1 MSNTNVNKQDNGFK
15 PKQLNLASFD
25 LDKSSMIEAS
35 AGTGKTFTISNLV
48 VRLLIE
54 GIKKGN
60 SSEPLDIE
68 NILIVTFTNAA
79 ASDLRARVL
88 QKIHECRISFDQ
100 IKNGDKTIEELEK
113 TFKEVAIHCFEKY
126 SHNTI
131 DGISIDNIKNVASV
145 FSRLLTRAE
154 RNIDRASI
162 STIHSFCNKA
172 LNQIY
177 SFEAGRAFNVN
188 LTQDISLEQKE
199 AKLTVWRSLFY
210 NDNGFDRDL
219 LLNLLGFT
227 DPENDTLKKAVKA
240 LEKVRL
246 IDPDE
251 GYYGFSVKS
260 YYEEGVKK
268 LQKTPDERLKYLLDT
283 AKDLYSDFENDFFSK
298 LESLKEYKDQI
309 ISFADGNTVP
319 GSLYEL
325 SPGGSFHSNP
335 FNKGLPCKNFLN
347 LLVSTLNNDSADTIN
362 YITSFNSIDKIVVLS
377 EIGSDEHFFK
387 VKKSGEFK
395 DSQKVRDFEE
405 IVKDLISASFE
416 VITEIELIKLELTTL
431 VAIKVILK
439 TDELCERDNVISN
452 DEVLRQLA
460 VALNNNKDKSRGDV
474 LSSLL
479 RKRYPVAM
487 IDEFQDTD
495 PVQFAIFSK
504 LYLNQDA
511 IDESSHCYLI
521 GDPKQSIYAFRGTD
535 INSYNKAKEL
545 ILENKGNVYTLNT
558 NFRSCQKII
567 EGVNEIFE
575 EYEDPKNQESAGD
588 SSANKEN
595 IESQNSAD
603 SLPEKKDHTA
613 YQYVE
618 HPFDYYKNSEEKH
631 LDSKIQFERVNCSDK
646 PNSVRFY
653 FKDDSSKEIPICN
666 YIREVSFADSQEKT
680 KANDYYG
687 EIAKFVALDVK
698 RCLLEGK
705 IFEKGEERDVKPSDI
720 TILVN
725 DAKENRFIQ
734 DALKKLSIQSVYFS
748 DRESVLNSEKNDK
761 ITASEEA
768 TNIIYL
774 MEAMCDNTNSPKVN
788 RLLGSSLLRLSSEK
802 FLDSIKS
809 DKLDTE
815 ITLLRACRESWE
827 KYGFITAFSQ
837 YIYQHDLLCTIL
849 ETDGGERSL
858 SNYFQIAEIV
868 QSVNSKVVGSNAQ
881 LLWFKEL
888 VLNNKGELSEDIT
901 KKHLESE
908 QSLVKVM
915 TIHKSKGLE
924 FPIVFTPYESG
935 FMALKSKDSAVYYD
949 PDSKK
954 VSYAL
959 DRDNKIKGKSV
970 KDLVEVAALQEQERL
985 LYVALTRAKLANF
998 ISLPSCISLNGKTYQ
1013 SPLKKLISI
1022 VSKDDSADSKGKP
1035 SKRATKKSKD
1045 KEVGIDTTKDV
1056 VVNDPPKTQLK
1067 AVENPDLFKK
1077 LETVELDECVELQ
1090 NSISQEGEVSSLDKG
1105 SVDNSFTVTSYSA
1118 ITSGAH
1124 NDMFAS
1130 SVDEKETSVEDG
1142 DSDDSKDKDLINF
1155 NFAKGS
1161 TAGSF
1166 LHKIMEIVLA
1176 KDDVDK
1182 TDKDSLYNFVNSQ
1195 LKYDFYHLV
1204 SKSGDDE
1211 DAKNEKIVALS
1222 SWLYDILNANLLPK
1236 AKDGDQVKL
1245 SNLKALD
1252 CARELDYFLPCKDFK
1267 VRVLNGICHDFY
1279 ESEVKAFEM
1288 LSVPELPDLKKS
1300 NFKGYMNGSLDL
1312 VAKFDT
1318 ETGPK
1323 FYMIDYKSNYLGNS
1337 FSQYTQ
1343 QKILKSI
1350 FESRYDVQIL
1360 FYSLALYRFLKTTLP
1375 NFSYEKDF
1383 GGVMYLYLR
1392 GMNSFDTK
1400 SPGQFYVKPSEALI
1414 DRLDRLFK
1422 GINDRTANNSDAGE
1436 E

>member
-1 MSNTNVNKQDNGFK
+1 MSKNNENKDNDFK
-15 PKQLNLASFD
+15 PEQLNLAGFD

-54 GIKKGN
+54 GLKNGN
-60 SSEPLDIE
+60 HTEPLDIE

-88 QKIHECRISFDQ
+88 QKIHESRISFDQ
-100 IKNGDKTIEELEK
+100 IKNGIKTIEDFESP
-113 TFKEVAIHCFEKY
+113 FKDIAIKCFEKY
-126 SHNTI
+126 LENTI
-131 DGISIDNIKNVASV
+131 DAIDVDKLKDTASV

-199 AKLTVWRSLFY
+199 AKLAVWRSLFY

-227 DPENDTLKKAVKA
+227 DPEGDTLKNAVKA
-240 LEKVRL
+240 IEKVRL
-246 IDPDE
+246 IDPNE
-251 GYYGFSVKS
+251 CYYGFSVKS

-268 LQKTPDERLKYLLDT
+268 LQKTLDERLKYLLDT

-325 SPGGSFHSNP
+325 SPGGSFYSNP

-362 YITSFNSIDKIVVLS
+362 YITSFNSIDKIVALS

-387 VKKSGEFK
+387 VKKGGEFK

-431 VAIKVILK
+431 VAINVILK

-504 LYLNQDA
+504 LYLNQEA

-545 ILENKGNVYTLNT
+545 ILGNKGNVYTLNT
-558 NFRSCQKII
+558 NYRSCQNII
-567 EGVNEIFE
+567 KGVNEIFY
-575 EYEDPKNQESAGD
+575 EYEEPKTQESSEG
-588 SSANKEN
+588 SFSN
-595 IESQNSAD
+595 IESQNSEE
-603 SLPEKKDHTA
+603 SLSEKKVQID
-613 YQYVE
+613 YPYVKN
-618 HPFDYYKNSEEKH
+618 PFDYYNNSGKEGY
-631 LDSKIQFERVNCSDK
+631 LDSKIHFEPVNFSDK
-646 PNSVRFY
+646 ANSVRFY

-666 YIREVSFADSQEKT
+666 YIREVSFADSQET
-680 KANDYYG
+680 PKANDYYG

-705 IFEKGEERDVKPSDI
+705 IFENGEERDVKPRDI

-725 DAKENRFIQ
+725 DAKENSFIQ
-734 DALKKLSIQSVYFS
+734 DALKKQSIQSVYFS
-748 DRESVLNSEKNDK
+748 DKESVINSEDKNYN
-761 ITASEEA
+761 ITVTEEA
-768 TNIIYL
+768 ANVIYL
-774 MEAMCDNTNSPKVN
+774 MEAMCDSTNSPKVN

-809 DKLDTE
+809 DKLDSE
-815 ITLLRACRESWE
+815 ITLLRACRDSWE

-888 VLNNKGELSEDIT
+888 VLNNKGELSEDVT

-935 FMALKSKDSAVYYD
+935 FMALKSKDSAIYYD
-949 PDSKK
+949 PDSKQ

-959 DRDNKIKGKSV
+959 DRENKINGKTV

-998 ISLPSCISLNGKTYQ
+998 ITLPSCVSLERKPYQ
-1013 SPLKKLISI
+1013 SPLKKLISL

-1035 SKRATKKSKD
+1035 SKRTAKKSKD
-1045 KEVGIDTTKDV
+1045 KEVEIDTTKDV
-1056 VVNDPPKTQLK
+1056 VVADPQPTLK
-1067 AVENPDLFKK
+1067 AVENPELFKK
-1077 LETVELDECVELQ
+1077 LETVELDESIKVQ
-1090 NSISQEGEVSSLDKG
+1090 NSISQDCSVSSLDKG
-1105 SVDNSFTVTSYSA
+1105 AVDNSFTVTSYSA

-1130 SVDEKETSVEDG
+1130 SADEKETSVEDG

-1166 LHKIMEIVLA
+1166 LHKLMEIVLA

-1182 TDKDSLYNFVNSQ
+1182 ADKDSLYNFVNSQ

-1204 SKSGDDE
+1204 SKPGDDE
-1211 DAKNEKIVALS
+1211 DTKNEKIVALS
-1222 SWLYDILNANLLPK
+1222 QWLHDILNANLLPK
-1236 AKDGDQVKL
+1236 AKDGNQVKL

-1279 ESEVKAFEM
+1279 ESEVKAFE
-1288 LSVPELPDLKKS
+1288 LTSIPELPDLKKS
-1300 NFKGYMNGSLDL
+1300 NFKGFMNGSLDL
-1312 VAKFDT
+1312 VAKFVT

-1337 FSQYTQ
+1337 YSRYTQ

-1360 FYSLALYRFLKTTLP
+1360 FYSLALYRFLKTSLP
-1375 NFSYEKDF
+1375 NFSYENDF

-1392 GMNSFDTK
+1392 GMNSFDAR
-1400 SPGQFYVKPSEALI
+1400 SSGQFYVKPSEALI
-1414 DRLDRLFK
+1414 ERLDKLFN
-1422 GINDRTANNSDAGE
+1422 GINEDTADNSDEGE

>member
-1 MSNTNVNKQDNGFK
+1 MSKNNENKDNDFK
-15 PKQLNLASFD
+15 PEQLNLAGFD

-54 GIKKGN
+54 GLKNGN
-60 SSEPLDIE
+60 HTEPLDIE

-88 QKIHECRISFDQ
+88 QKIHESRISFDQ
-100 IKNGDKTIEELEK
+100 IKNGIKTIEDFESP
-113 TFKEVAIHCFEKY
+113 FKDIAIKCFEKY
-126 SHNTI
+126 LENTI
-131 DGISIDNIKNVASV
+131 DAIDVDKLKDTASV

-162 STIHSFCNKA
+162 STIHSFCNRA

-199 AKLTVWRSLFY
+199 AKLAVWRSLFY

-227 DPENDTLKKAVKA
+227 DPEGDTLKNAVKA
-240 LEKVRL
+240 IEKVRL
-246 IDPDE
+246 IDPNE
-251 GYYGFSVKS
+251 CYYGFSVKS

-325 SPGGSFHSNP
+325 SPGGSFYSNP

-362 YITSFNSIDKIVVLS
+362 YITSFNSIDKIVALS

-387 VKKSGEFK
+387 VKKGGEFK

-405 IVKDLISASFE
+405 IVKYLISASFE

-431 VAIKVILK
+431 VAINVILK

-511 IDESSHCYLI
+511 IDESAHCYLI

-545 ILENKGNVYTLNT
+545 ILGNKGNVYTLNT
-558 NFRSCQKII
+558 NYRSCQNII
-567 EGVNEIFE
+567 KGVNEIFY
-575 EYEDPKNQESAGD
+575 EYEKPKTQESSEG
-588 SSANKEN
+588 SFSN
-595 IESQNSAD
+595 IESQNSEE
-603 SLPEKKDHTA
+603 SLSEKKVKID
-613 YQYVE
+613 YPYVKY
-618 HPFDYYKNSEEKH
+618 PFDYYNNSGKEGY
-631 LDSKIQFERVNCSDK
+631 LDSKIHFEPVNFSDK
-646 PNSVRFY
+646 ANSVRFY

-666 YIREVSFADSQEKT
+666 YIREVSFADSQEKP

-705 IFEKGEERDVKPSDI
+705 IFENGEERDVKPSDI

-725 DAKENRFIQ
+725 DAKENSFIQ
-734 DALKKLSIQSVYFS
+734 EALKKQSIQSVYFS
-748 DRESVLNSEKNDK
+748 DKESVLNSEDKNYN
-761 ITASEEA
+761 IIVTEEA
-768 TNIIYL
+768 ANVIYL
-774 MEAMCDNTNSPKVN
+774 MEAMCDSTNSPKVN
-788 RLLGSSLLRLSSEK
+788 RLLGASLLRLSSEK

-809 DKLDTE
+809 DKLDSE
-815 ITLLRACRESWE
+815 ITLLRVCRDSWE

-868 QSVNSKVVGSNAQ
+868 QSVNSKVTGSNAQ

-888 VLNNKGELSEDIT
+888 VLNNKGELSEDVT

-949 PDSKK
+949 PDSKQ
-954 VSYAL
+954 VCYAL
-959 DRDNKIKGKSV
+959 DRENKINGKTV

-998 ISLPSCISLNGKTYQ
+998 ITLPSCVSLERKTYQ
-1013 SPLKKLISI
+1013 SPLKKLISL

-1035 SKRATKKSKD
+1035 SKRTTKKSKD
-1045 KEVGIDTTKDV
+1045 KEVEIDTTKDV
-1056 VVNDPPKTQLK
+1056 VVADPQPTLK
-1067 AVENPDLFKK
+1067 AVENPELFKK
-1077 LETVELDECVELQ
+1077 LETVELDESIKVQ
-1090 NSISQEGEVSSLDKG
+1090 NSISQDCSVSSLDKG
-1105 SVDNSFTVTSYSA
+1105 AVDNSFTVTSYSA

-1130 SVDEKETSVEDG
+1130 SADEKETSVEDG

-1166 LHKIMEIVLA
+1166 LHKLMEIVLA

-1182 TDKDSLYNFVNSQ
+1182 ADKDSLYNFVNSQ

-1204 SKSGDDE
+1204 SKPGDDE
-1211 DAKNEKIVALS
+1211 DTKNEKIVALS
-1222 SWLYDILNANLLPK
+1222 QWLYDILNANLLPK
-1236 AKDGDQVKL
+1236 AKDGNQVKL

-1279 ESEVKAFEM
+1279 ESEVKAFEFT
-1288 LSVPELPDLKKS
+1288 SIPELPDLKKS
-1300 NFKGYMNGSLDL
+1300 NFKGFMNGSLDL
-1312 VAKFDT
+1312 VAKFVT

-1337 FSQYTQ
+1337 YSRYTQ

-1360 FYSLALYRFLKTTLP
+1360 FYSLALYRFLKTSLP
-1375 NFSYEKDF
+1375 NFSYENDF

-1392 GMNSFDTK
+1392 GMNSFDAR
-1400 SPGQFYVKPSEALI
+1400 SSGQFYVKPSEALI
-1414 DRLDRLFK
+1414 ERLDKLFN
-1422 GINDRTANNSDAGE
+1422 GINEDTADNSDEGE

>member
-1 MSNTNVNKQDNGFK
+1 MSKNNENKDNDFK
-15 PKQLNLASFD
+15 PEQLNLAGFD

-54 GIKKGN
+54 GLKNGN
-60 SSEPLDIE
+60 HTEPLDIE

-88 QKIHECRISFDQ
+88 QKIHESRISFDQ
-100 IKNGDKTIEELEK
+100 IKNGIKTIEDFESP
-113 TFKEVAIHCFEKY
+113 FKDIAIKCFEKY
-126 SHNTI
+126 LENTI
-131 DGISIDNIKNVASV
+131 DAIDVDKLKDTASV

-199 AKLTVWRSLFY
+199 AKLAVWRALFY

-227 DPENDTLKKAVKA
+227 DPEGDTLKNAVKA
-240 LEKVRL
+240 IEKVRL
-246 IDPDE
+246 IDPNE
-251 GYYGFSVKS
+251 CYYGFSVKS

-325 SPGGSFHSNP
+325 SPGGSFYSNP

-362 YITSFNSIDKIVVLS
+362 YITSFNSIDKIVALS

-387 VKKSGEFK
+387 VKKGGEFK

-431 VAIKVILK
+431 VAINVILK

-504 LYLNQDA
+504 LYLNQEA

-545 ILENKGNVYTLNT
+545 ILGNKGNVYTLNT
-558 NFRSCQKII
+558 NYRSCQNII
-567 EGVNEIFE
+567 KGVNEIFY
-575 EYEDPKNQESAGD
+575 EYEEPKTQESSEG
-588 SSANKEN
+588 SFSN
-595 IESQNSAD
+595 IESQNSEE
-603 SLPEKKDHTA
+603 SLSEKKVQID
-613 YQYVE
+613 YPYVKN
-618 HPFDYYKNSEEKH
+618 PFDYYNNSGKEGY
-631 LDSKIQFERVNCSDK
+631 LDSKIHFEPVNFSDK
-646 PNSVRFY
+646 ANSVRFY
-653 FKDDSSKEIPICN
+653 FKDDSSKKIPICN
-666 YIREVSFADSQEKT
+666 YIREVSFADSQEKP

-705 IFEKGEERDVKPSDI
+705 IFENGEERDVKPSDI

-725 DAKENRFIQ
+725 DAKENSFIQ
-734 DALKKLSIQSVYFS
+734 DALKKQSIQSVYFS
-748 DRESVLNSEKNDK
+748 DKESVINSEDKNYN
-761 ITASEEA
+761 ITVTEEA
-768 TNIIYL
+768 ANVIYL
-774 MEAMCDNTNSPKVN
+774 MEAMCDSTNSPKVN

-809 DKLDTE
+809 DKLDSE
-815 ITLLRACRESWE
+815 ITLLRVCRDSWE

-868 QSVNSKVVGSNAQ
+868 QSVNSKVTGSNAQ

-888 VLNNKGELSEDIT
+888 VLNNKGELSEDVT

-949 PDSKK
+949 PDSKQ
-954 VSYAL
+954 VCYAL
-959 DRDNKIKGKSV
+959 DRENKINGKTV

-998 ISLPSCISLNGKTYQ
+998 ITLPSCVSLEMKPYQ
-1013 SPLKKLISI
+1013 SPLKKLISL

-1035 SKRATKKSKD
+1035 SKRTTKKSKD
-1045 KEVGIDTTKDV
+1045 KEVEIDTTKDV
-1056 VVNDPPKTQLK
+1056 VVADPQPTLK
-1067 AVENPDLFKK
+1067 AVENPELFKK
-1077 LETVELDECVELQ
+1077 LETVELDESIKVQ
-1090 NSISQEGEVSSLDKG
+1090 NSISQDCSVSSLDKG
-1105 SVDNSFTVTSYSA
+1105 AVDNSFTVTSYSA

-1130 SVDEKETSVEDG
+1130 SADEKETSVEDG

-1166 LHKIMEIVLA
+1166 LHKLMEIVLA
-1176 KDDVDK
+1176 KDDVVK
-1182 TDKDSLYNFVNSQ
+1182 ADKDSLYNFVNSQ

-1204 SKSGDDE
+1204 SKPGDDE
-1211 DAKNEKIVALS
+1211 DTKNEKIVALS
-1222 SWLYDILNANLLPK
+1222 QWLYDILNANLLPK
-1236 AKDGDQVKL
+1236 AKDGNQVKL

-1279 ESEVKAFEM
+1279 ESEVKAFE
-1288 LSVPELPDLKKS
+1288 LTSIPELPDLKKS
-1300 NFKGYMNGSLDL
+1300 NFKGFMNGSLDL
-1312 VAKFDT
+1312 VAKFVT

-1337 FSQYTQ
+1337 YSRYTQ

-1360 FYSLALYRFLKTTLP
+1360 FYSLALYRFLKTSLP
-1375 NFSYEKDF
+1375 NFSYENDF

-1392 GMNSFDTK
+1392 GMNSFDAR
-1400 SPGQFYVKPSEALI
+1400 SSGQFYVKPSEALI
-1414 DRLDRLFK
+1414 ERLDKLFN
-1422 GINDRTANNSDAGE
+1422 GINEDTADNSDEGE

>member
-1 MSNTNVNKQDNGFK
+1 MSKNNENKDNDFK
-15 PKQLNLASFD
+15 PEQLNLAGFD

-54 GIKKGN
+54 GLKNGN
-60 SSEPLDIE
+60 HTEPLDIE

-88 QKIHECRISFDQ
+88 QKIHESRISFDQ
-100 IKNGDKTIEELEK
+100 IKNGIKTIEDFESP
-113 TFKEVAIHCFEKY
+113 FKDIAIKCFEKY
-126 SHNTI
+126 LENTI
-131 DGISIDNIKNVASV
+131 DAIDVDKLKDTASV

-199 AKLTVWRSLFY
+199 AKLAVWRSLFY

-227 DPENDTLKKAVKA
+227 DPEGDTLKNAVKA
-240 LEKVRL
+240 IEKVRL
-246 IDPDE
+246 IDPNE
-251 GYYGFSVKS
+251 CYYGFSVKS

-325 SPGGSFHSNP
+325 SPGGSFYSNP

-362 YITSFNSIDKIVVLS
+362 YITSFNSIDKIVALS

-387 VKKSGEFK
+387 VKKGGEFK

-431 VAIKVILK
+431 VAINVILK

-460 VALNNNKDKSRGDV
+460 VALNKDKSRGDV

-504 LYLNQDA
+504 LYLNQEA

-545 ILENKGNVYTLNT
+545 ILGNKGNVYTLNT
-558 NFRSCQKII
+558 NYRSCQNII
-567 EGVNEIFE
+567 KGVNEIFY
-575 EYEDPKNQESAGD
+575 EYEEPKTQESSEG
-588 SSANKEN
+588 SFSN
-595 IESQNSAD
+595 IESQNSEE
-603 SLPEKKDHTA
+603 SLSEKKVQID
-613 YQYVE
+613 YPYVKN
-618 HPFDYYKNSEEKH
+618 PFDYYNNSGKEGY
-631 LDSKIQFERVNCSDK
+631 LDSKIHFEPVNFSDK
-646 PNSVRFY
+646 ANSVRFY

-666 YIREVSFADSQEKT
+666 YIREVSFADSQET
-680 KANDYYG
+680 PKANDYYG

-705 IFEKGEERDVKPSDI
+705 IFENGEERDVKPSDI

-725 DAKENRFIQ
+725 DAKENSFIQ
-734 DALKKLSIQSVYFS
+734 DALKKQSIQSVYFS
-748 DRESVLNSEKNDK
+748 DKESVINSEDKNYN
-761 ITASEEA
+761 ITVTEEA
-768 TNIIYL
+768 ANVIYL
-774 MEAMCDNTNSPKVN
+774 MEAMCDSTNSPKVN

-809 DKLDTE
+809 DKLDSE
-815 ITLLRACRESWE
+815 ITLLRACRDSWE

-888 VLNNKGELSEDIT
+888 VLNNKGELSEDVT

-949 PDSKK
+949 PDSKQ
-954 VSYAL
+954 VCYAL
-959 DRDNKIKGKSV
+959 DRENKIIGKSV

-998 ISLPSCISLNGKTYQ
+998 ITLPSCVSLERKPYQ
-1013 SPLKKLISI
+1013 SPLKKLISL

-1035 SKRATKKSKD
+1035 SKRTTKKSKD
-1045 KEVGIDTTKDV
+1045 KEVEIDTTKDV
-1056 VVNDPPKTQLK
+1056 VVADPQPTLK
-1067 AVENPDLFKK
+1067 AVENPELFKK
-1077 LETVELDECVELQ
+1077 LETVELDESIKVQ
-1090 NSISQEGEVSSLDKG
+1090 NSISQDCSVSSLDKG
-1105 SVDNSFTVTSYSA
+1105 AVDNSFTVTSYSA

-1130 SVDEKETSVEDG
+1130 SADEKETSVEDG

-1166 LHKIMEIVLA
+1166 LHKLMEIVLA

-1182 TDKDSLYNFVNSQ
+1182 ADKDSLYNFVNSQ

-1204 SKSGDDE
+1204 SKPGDDE
-1211 DAKNEKIVALS
+1211 DTKNEKIVALS
-1222 SWLYDILNANLLPK
+1222 QWLYDILNANLLPK
-1236 AKDGDQVKL
+1236 AKDGNQVKL

-1279 ESEVKAFEM
+1279 ESEVKAFE
-1288 LSVPELPDLKKS
+1288 LTSIPELPDLKKS
-1300 NFKGYMNGSLDL
+1300 NFKGFMNGSLDL
-1312 VAKFDT
+1312 VAKFVT

-1337 FSQYTQ
+1337 YSRYTQ

-1360 FYSLALYRFLKTTLP
+1360 FYSLALYRFLKTSLP
-1375 NFSYEKDF
+1375 NFSYENDF

-1392 GMNSFDTK
+1392 GMNSFDAR
-1400 SPGQFYVKPSEALI
+1400 SSGQFYVKPSEALI
-1414 DRLDRLFK
+1414 ERLDKLFN
-1422 GINDRTANNSDAGE
+1422 GINEDTADNSDEGE

>member
-100 IKNGDKTIEELEK
+100 IKNGGKTIEELEDP
-113 TFKEVAIHCFEKY
+113 FKDVAIHCFEKY

-188 LTQDISLEQKE
+188 LTQDISIEQKE
-199 AKLTVWRSLFY
+199 AKLAVWRSLFY

-227 DPENDTLKKAVKA
+227 DPEGDTLKNAVKA
-240 LEKVRL
+240 IENVRL
-246 IDPDE
+246 IDPNE
-251 GYYGFSVKS
+251 CYYGFSVKS

-325 SPGGSFHSNP
+325 SPGGSFYSNP

-362 YITSFNSIDKIVVLS
+362 YITSFNSIDKIVALS

-387 VKKSGEFK
+387 VKKGGEFK

-431 VAIKVILK
+431 VAINVILK

-504 LYLNQDA
+504 LYLNQEA

-545 ILENKGNVYTLNT
+545 ILGNKGNVYTLNT
-558 NFRSCQKII
+558 NYRSCQNII
-567 EGVNEIFE
+567 KGVNEIFY
-575 EYEDPKNQESAGD
+575 EYEEPKTQESSEG
-588 SSANKEN
+588 SFSN
-595 IESQNSAD
+595 IESQNSEE
-603 SLPEKKDHTA
+603 SLSEKKVQID
-613 YQYVE
+613 YPYVKN
-618 HPFDYYKNSEEKH
+618 PFDYYNNSGKEGY
-631 LDSKIQFERVNCSDK
+631 LDSKIHFEPVNFSDK
-646 PNSVRFY
+646 ANSVRFY

-666 YIREVSFADSQEKT
+666 YIREVSFADSQET
-680 KANDYYG
+680 PKANDYYG

-705 IFEKGEERDVKPSDI
+705 IFENGEERDVKPSDI

-725 DAKENRFIQ
+725 DAKENSFIQ
-734 DALKKLSIQSVYFS
+734 DALKKQSIQSVYFS
-748 DRESVLNSEKNDK
+748 DKESVINSEDKNYN
-761 ITASEEA
+761 ITVTEEA
-768 TNIIYL
+768 ANVIYL
-774 MEAMCDNTNSPKVN
+774 MEAMCDSTNSPKVN

-809 DKLDTE
+809 DKLDSE
-815 ITLLRACRESWE
+815 ITLLRVCRDSWE

-868 QSVNSKVVGSNAQ
+868 QSVNSKVTGSNAQ

-888 VLNNKGELSEDIT
+888 VLNNKGGLSEDVT

-949 PDSKK
+949 PDSKQ
-954 VSYAL
+954 VCYAL
-959 DRDNKIKGKSV
+959 DRENKINGKTV

-998 ISLPSCISLNGKTYQ
+998 ITLPSCVSLERKPYQ
-1013 SPLKKLISI
+1013 SPLKKLISL

-1035 SKRATKKSKD
+1035 SKRTTKKSKD
-1045 KEVGIDTTKDV
+1045 KEVEIDTTKDV
-1056 VVNDPPKTQLK
+1056 VVADPQPTLK
-1067 AVENPDLFKK
+1067 AVENPELFKK
-1077 LETVELDECVELQ
+1077 LETVELDESIKVQ
-1090 NSISQEGEVSSLDKG
+1090 NSISQDCSVSSLDKG
-1105 SVDNSFTVTSYSA
+1105 AVDNSFTVTSYSA

-1130 SVDEKETSVEDG
+1130 SADEKETSVEDG

-1166 LHKIMEIVLA
+1166 LHKLMEIVLA

-1182 TDKDSLYNFVNSQ
+1182 ADKDSLYNFVNSQ

-1204 SKSGDDE
+1204 SKPGDDE
-1211 DAKNEKIVALS
+1211 DTKNEKIVALS
-1222 SWLYDILNANLLPK
+1222 QWLYDILNANLLPK
-1236 AKDGDQVKL
+1236 AKDGNQVKL

-1279 ESEVKAFEM
+1279 ESEVKAFE
-1288 LSVPELPDLKKS
+1288 LTSIPELPDLKKS
-1300 NFKGYMNGSLDL
+1300 NFRGFMNGSLDL
-1312 VAKFDT
+1312 VAKFVT

-1337 FSQYTQ
+1337 YSRYTQ

-1360 FYSLALYRFLKTTLP
+1360 FYSLALYRFLKTNLP
-1375 NFSYEKDF
+1375 NFSYENDF

-1392 GMNSFDTK
+1392 GMNSFDAR
-1400 SPGQFYVKPSEALI
+1400 SSGQFYVKPSEALI
-1414 DRLDRLFK
+1414 ERLDKLFN
-1422 GINDRTANNSDAGE
+1422 GINEDTADNSDEGE

>member
-15 PKQLNLASFD
+15 PKQLSLASFD

-268 LQKTPDERLKYLLDT
+268 LQKTPDDRIRYLLDEYVKSVFQLT
-283 AKDLYSDFENDFFSK
+283 QY
-298 LESLKEYKDQI
+298 LEPLKEYKGQL
-309 ISFADGNTVP
+309 ISTSSAGEIAH
-319 GSLYEL
+319 GALYEL
-325 SPGGSFHSNP
+325 SSGQLAGSAPYWAKKTGLIFLEAVDSFIKEDSIDINNFISKLENIDAETLSKILNQDNSH
-335 FNKGLPCKNFLN
+335 FVKVNKGSEFANQQQLETFEY
-347 LLVSTLNNDSADTIN
+347 SAKEFARAYLDVLRTVDTIKN
-362 YITSFNSIDKIVVLS
+362 ELKIS
-377 EIGSDEHFFK
+377 
-387 VKKSGEFK
+387 
-395 DSQKVRDFEE
+395 
-405 IVKDLISASFE
+405 
-416 VITEIELIKLELTTL
+416 

-460 VALNNNKDKSRGDV
+460 VALNNKDESRGDV
-474 LSSLL
+474 LASLL

-495 PVQFAIFSK
+495 PVQFVIFSK
-504 LYLNQDA
+504 LYLDQDV
-511 IDESSHCYLI
+511 IDESAHCYLI

-575 EYEDPKNQESAGD
+575 EYEDPKNQESAED

-666 YIREVSFADSQEKT
+666 YIREVSFADSQEKP

-1077 LETVELDECVELQ
+1077 LETVELDECVELH

-1318 ETGPK
+1318 ETGPM

-1422 GINDRTANNSDAGE
+1422 GINDRTANNSDAG
-1436 E
+1436 

>member
-1 MSNTNVNKQDNGFK
+1 MSKNNENKDNDFK
-15 PKQLNLASFD
+15 PEQLNLAGFD

-54 GIKKGN
+54 GLKNGN
-60 SSEPLDIE
+60 HTEPLDIE

-88 QKIHECRISFDQ
+88 QKIHESRISFDQ
-100 IKNGDKTIEELEK
+100 IKNGIKTIEDFESP
-113 TFKEVAIHCFEKY
+113 FKDIAIKCFEKY
-126 SHNTI
+126 LENTI
-131 DGISIDNIKNVASV
+131 DAIDVDKLKDTASV

-199 AKLTVWRSLFY
+199 AKLAVWRSLFY

-227 DPENDTLKKAVKA
+227 DPEGDTLKNAVKA
-240 LEKVRL
+240 IEKVRL
-246 IDPDE
+246 IDPNE
-251 GYYGFSVKS
+251 CYYGFSVKS

-325 SPGGSFHSNP
+325 SPGGSFYSNP

-362 YITSFNSIDKIVVLS
+362 YITSFNSIDKIVALS

-431 VAIKVILK
+431 VAINVILK

-511 IDESSHCYLI
+511 IDESAHCYLI

-545 ILENKGNVYTLNT
+545 ILGNKGNVYTLNT
-558 NFRSCQKII
+558 NYRSCQNII
-567 EGVNEIFE
+567 KGVNEIFY
-575 EYEDPKNQESAGD
+575 EYEEPKTQESSEG
-588 SSANKEN
+588 SFSN
-595 IESQNSAD
+595 IESQNSEE
-603 SLPEKKDHTA
+603 SLSEKKVKID
-613 YQYVE
+613 YPYVKN
-618 HPFDYYKNSEEKH
+618 PFDYYNNSGKEGY
-631 LDSKIQFERVNCSDK
+631 LDSKIHFEPVNFSDK
-646 PNSVRFY
+646 ANSVRFY

-666 YIREVSFADSQEKT
+666 YIREVSFADSQET
-680 KANDYYG
+680 PKANDYYG

-705 IFEKGEERDVKPSDI
+705 IFENGEERDVKPSDI

-725 DAKENRFIQ
+725 DAKENSFIQ
-734 DALKKLSIQSVYFS
+734 DALKKQSIQSVYFS
-748 DRESVLNSEKNDK
+748 DKESVINSEDKNYN
-761 ITASEEA
+761 ITVTEEA
-768 TNIIYL
+768 ANVIYL
-774 MEAMCDNTNSPKVN
+774 MEAMCDSTNSPKVN

-809 DKLDTE
+809 DKLDSE
-815 ITLLRACRESWE
+815 ITLLRVCRDSWE

-868 QSVNSKVVGSNAQ
+868 QSVNSKVTGSNAQ

-888 VLNNKGELSEDIT
+888 VLNNKGELSEDVT

-949 PDSKK
+949 PDSKQ
-954 VSYAL
+954 VCYAL
-959 DRDNKIKGKSV
+959 DRENKINGKTV

-998 ISLPSCISLNGKTYQ
+998 ITLPSCVSLERKPYQ
-1013 SPLKKLISI
+1013 SPLKKLISL

-1035 SKRATKKSKD
+1035 SKRTTKKSKD
-1045 KEVGIDTTKDV
+1045 KEVEIDTTKDV
-1056 VVNDPPKTQLK
+1056 VVADPQPTLK
-1067 AVENPDLFKK
+1067 AVENPELFKK
-1077 LETVELDECVELQ
+1077 LETVELDESIKVQ
-1090 NSISQEGEVSSLDKG
+1090 NSISQDCSVSSLDKG
-1105 SVDNSFTVTSYSA
+1105 AVDNSFTVTSYSA

-1130 SVDEKETSVEDG
+1130 SADEKETSVEDG

-1166 LHKIMEIVLA
+1166 LHKLMEIVLA

-1182 TDKDSLYNFVNSQ
+1182 ADKDSLYNFVNSQ

-1204 SKSGDDE
+1204 SKPGDDE
-1211 DAKNEKIVALS
+1211 DTKNEKIVALS
-1222 SWLYDILNANLLPK
+1222 QWLYDILNANLLPK
-1236 AKDGDQVKL
+1236 AKDGNQVKL

-1279 ESEVKAFEM
+1279 ESEVKAFE
-1288 LSVPELPDLKKS
+1288 LTSIPELPDLKKS
-1300 NFKGYMNGSLDL
+1300 NFKGFMNGSLDL
-1312 VAKFDT
+1312 VAKFVT

-1337 FSQYTQ
+1337 YSRYTQ

-1360 FYSLALYRFLKTTLP
+1360 FYSLALYRFLKTSLP
-1375 NFSYEKDF
+1375 NFSYENDF

-1392 GMNSFDTK
+1392 GMNSFDAR
-1400 SPGQFYVKPSEALI
+1400 SSGQFYVKPSEALI
-1414 DRLDRLFK
+1414 ERLDKLFN
-1422 GINDRTANNSDAGE
+1422 GINEDTADNSDEGE

>member
-100 IKNGDKTIEELEK
+100 IKNGGKTIEELEDP
-113 TFKEVAIHCFEKY
+113 FKDVAIHCFEKY

-145 FSRLLTRAE
+145 FSCLLTRAE

-188 LTQDISLEQKE
+188 LTQDISIEQKE
-199 AKLTVWRSLFY
+199 AKLAVWRSLFY

-227 DPENDTLKKAVKA
+227 DPEGDTLKNAVKA
-240 LEKVRL
+240 IEKVRL
-246 IDPDE
+246 IDPNE
-251 GYYGFSVKS
+251 CYYGFSVKS

-325 SPGGSFHSNP
+325 SPGGSFYSNP

-362 YITSFNSIDKIVVLS
+362 YITSFNSIDKIVALS

-387 VKKSGEFK
+387 VKKGGEFK
-395 DSQKVRDFEE
+395 DSQKVRNFEE

-431 VAIKVILK
+431 VAINVILK

-504 LYLNQDA
+504 LYLNQEA

-545 ILENKGNVYTLNT
+545 ILGNKGNVYTLNT
-558 NFRSCQKII
+558 NYRSCQNII
-567 EGVNEIFE
+567 KGVNEIFY
-575 EYEDPKNQESAGD
+575 EYEEPKTQESSEG
-588 SSANKEN
+588 SFSN
-595 IESQNSAD
+595 IESQNSEE
-603 SLPEKKDHTA
+603 SLSEKKVQID
-613 YQYVE
+613 YPYVKN
-618 HPFDYYKNSEEKH
+618 PFDYYNNSGKEGY
-631 LDSKIQFERVNCSDK
+631 LDSKIHFEPVNFSDK
-646 PNSVRFY
+646 ANSVRFY

-666 YIREVSFADSQEKT
+666 YIREVSFADSQET
-680 KANDYYG
+680 PKANDYYG

-705 IFEKGEERDVKPSDI
+705 IFENGEERDVKPSDI

-725 DAKENRFIQ
+725 DAKENSFIQ
-734 DALKKLSIQSVYFS
+734 DALKKQSIQSVYFS
-748 DRESVLNSEKNDK
+748 DKESVINSEDKNYN
-761 ITASEEA
+761 ITVTEEA
-768 TNIIYL
+768 ANVIYL
-774 MEAMCDNTNSPKVN
+774 MEAMCDSTNSPKVN

-809 DKLDTE
+809 DKLDSE
-815 ITLLRACRESWE
+815 ITLLRSCRDSWE

-868 QSVNSKVVGSNAQ
+868 QSVNSKVTGSNAQ

-888 VLNNKGELSEDIT
+888 VLNNKGELSEDVT

-949 PDSKK
+949 PDSKQ
-954 VSYAL
+954 VCYAL
-959 DRDNKIKGKSV
+959 DRENKINGKTV

-998 ISLPSCISLNGKTYQ
+998 ITLPSCVSLERKPYQ
-1013 SPLKKLISI
+1013 SPLKKLISL

-1035 SKRATKKSKD
+1035 SKRTTKKSKD
-1045 KEVGIDTTKDV
+1045 KEVEIDTTKDV
-1056 VVNDPPKTQLK
+1056 VVADPQPTLK
-1067 AVENPDLFKK
+1067 AVENPELFKK
-1077 LETVELDECVELQ
+1077 LETVELDESIKVQ
-1090 NSISQEGEVSSLDKG
+1090 NSISQDCSVSSLDKG
-1105 SVDNSFTVTSYSA
+1105 AVDNSFSVTSYSA

-1130 SVDEKETSVEDG
+1130 SADEKETSVEDG

-1166 LHKIMEIVLA
+1166 LHKLMEIVLA

-1182 TDKDSLYNFVNSQ
+1182 ADKDSLYNFVNSQ

-1204 SKSGDDE
+1204 SKPGDDE
-1211 DAKNEKIVALS
+1211 DTKNEKIVALS
-1222 SWLYDILNANLLPK
+1222 QWLYDILNANLLPK
-1236 AKDGDQVKL
+1236 AKDGNQVKL

-1279 ESEVKAFEM
+1279 ESEVKAFE
-1288 LSVPELPDLKKS
+1288 LTSIPELPDLKKS
-1300 NFKGYMNGSLDL
+1300 NFKGFMNGSLDL
-1312 VAKFDT
+1312 VAKFVT

-1337 FSQYTQ
+1337 YSRYTQ

-1360 FYSLALYRFLKTTLP
+1360 FYSLALYRFLKTSLP
-1375 NFSYEKDF
+1375 NFSYENDF

-1392 GMNSFDTK
+1392 GMNSFDAR
-1400 SPGQFYVKPSEALI
+1400 SSGQFYVKPSEALI
-1414 DRLDRLFK
+1414 ERLDKLFN
-1422 GINDRTANNSDAGE
+1422 GINEDTADNSDEGE

>member
-1 MSNTNVNKQDNGFK
+1 MSKNNENKDNDFE
-15 PKQLNLASFD
+15 PEQLNLAGFD

-54 GIKKGN
+54 GLKNGN
-60 SSEPLDIE
+60 HTEPLDIE

-88 QKIHECRISFDQ
+88 QKIHESRISFDQ
-100 IKNGDKTIEELEK
+100 IKNGIKTIEDFESP
-113 TFKEVAIHCFEKY
+113 FKDIAIKCFEKY
-126 SHNTI
+126 LENTI
-131 DGISIDNIKNVASV
+131 DAIDVDKLKDTASV

-188 LTQDISLEQKE
+188 LTQDISIEQKE
-199 AKLTVWRSLFY
+199 AKLAVWRSLFY

-227 DPENDTLKKAVKA
+227 DPEGDTLKNAVKA
-240 LEKVRL
+240 IEKVRL
-246 IDPDE
+246 IDPNE
-251 GYYGFSVKS
+251 CYYGFSVKS

-283 AKDLYSDFENDFFSK
+283 EKDLYSDFENDFFSK

-325 SPGGSFHSNP
+325 SPGGSFYSNP

-362 YITSFNSIDKIVVLS
+362 YITSFNSIDKIVALS

-387 VKKSGEFK
+387 VKKGGEFK

-431 VAIKVILK
+431 VAINVILK

-511 IDESSHCYLI
+511 IDESAHCYLI

-545 ILENKGNVYTLNT
+545 ILGNKGNVYTLNT
-558 NFRSCQKII
+558 NYRSCQNII
-567 EGVNEIFE
+567 KGVNEIFY
-575 EYEDPKNQESAGD
+575 EYEEPKTQESSEG
-588 SSANKEN
+588 SFSN
-595 IESQNSAD
+595 IESQNSEE
-603 SLPEKKDHTA
+603 SLSEKKVKID
-613 YQYVE
+613 YPYVKN
-618 HPFDYYKNSEEKH
+618 PFDYYNNSGKEGY
-631 LDSKIQFERVNCSDK
+631 LDSKIHFEPLNFSDK
-646 PNSVRFY
+646 ANSVRFY

-666 YIREVSFADSQEKT
+666 YIREVSFADSQET
-680 KANDYYG
+680 PKANDYYG

-705 IFEKGEERDVKPSDI
+705 IFENGEERDVKPSDI

-725 DAKENRFIQ
+725 DAKENSFIQ
-734 DALKKLSIQSVYFS
+734 DALKKQSIQSVYFS
-748 DRESVLNSEKNDK
+748 DKESVINSEDKNYN
-761 ITASEEA
+761 ITVTEEA
-768 TNIIYL
+768 ANVIYL
-774 MEAMCDNTNSPKVN
+774 MEAMCDSTNSPKVN

-809 DKLDTE
+809 DKLDSE
-815 ITLLRACRESWE
+815 ITLLRVCRDSWE

-868 QSVNSKVVGSNAQ
+868 QSVNSKVTGSNAQ

-888 VLNNKGELSEDIT
+888 VLNNKGELSEDVT

-949 PDSKK
+949 PNSKQ
-954 VSYAL
+954 VCYAL
-959 DRDNKIKGKSV
+959 DRENKINGKTV

-998 ISLPSCISLNGKTYQ
+998 ITLPSCVSLERKPYQ
-1013 SPLKKLISI
+1013 SPLKKLISL

-1035 SKRATKKSKD
+1035 SKRTTKKSKD
-1045 KEVGIDTTKDV
+1045 KEVEIDTTKDV
-1056 VVNDPPKTQLK
+1056 VVADPQPTLK
-1067 AVENPDLFKK
+1067 AVENPELFKK
-1077 LETVELDECVELQ
+1077 LETVELDESIKVQ
-1090 NSISQEGEVSSLDKG
+1090 NSISQDCSVSSLDKG
-1105 SVDNSFTVTSYSA
+1105 AVDNSFTVTSYSA

-1130 SVDEKETSVEDG
+1130 SADEKETSVEDG

-1166 LHKIMEIVLA
+1166 LHKLMEIVLA

-1182 TDKDSLYNFVNSQ
+1182 ADKDSLYNFVNSQ

-1204 SKSGDDE
+1204 SKPGDDE
-1211 DAKNEKIVALS
+1211 DTKNEKIVALS
-1222 SWLYDILNANLLPK
+1222 QWLYDILNANLLPK
-1236 AKDGDQVKL
+1236 AKDGNQVKL

-1279 ESEVKAFEM
+1279 ESEVKAFE
-1288 LSVPELPDLKKS
+1288 LTSIPELPDLKKS
-1300 NFKGYMNGSLDL
+1300 NFKGFMNGSLDL
-1312 VAKFDT
+1312 VAKFVT

-1337 FSQYTQ
+1337 YSRYTQ

-1360 FYSLALYRFLKTTLP
+1360 FYSLALYRFLKTSLP
-1375 NFSYEKDF
+1375 NFSYENDF

-1392 GMNSFDTK
+1392 GMNSFDAR
-1400 SPGQFYVKPSEALI
+1400 SSGQFYVKPSEALI
-1414 DRLDRLFK
+1414 ERLDKLFN
-1422 GINDRTANNSDAGE
+1422 GINEDTADNSDEGE

>member
-1 MSNTNVNKQDNGFK
+1 MSNINENKDNDFE
-15 PKQLNLASFD
+15 PKQLNLAGFD

-54 GIKKGN
+54 GLKKGN
-60 SSEPLDIE
+60 HTEPLDVE

-88 QKIHECRISFDQ
+88 QKIHESRISFDQ
-100 IKNGDKTIEELEK
+100 IKNGIKTIEDFESP
-113 TFKEVAIHCFEKY
+113 FKDIAIKCFEKY
-126 SHNTI
+126 LENTI
-131 DGISIDNIKNVASV
+131 DAIDVDKLKDTASV

-199 AKLTVWRSLFY
+199 AKLAVWRSLFY

-227 DPENDTLKKAVKA
+227 DPEGDTLKNAVKA
-240 LEKVRL
+240 IEKVRL
-246 IDPDE
+246 IDPNE
-251 GYYGFSVKS
+251 CYYGFSVKS

-309 ISFADGNTVP
+309 ISFADGNTDP

-325 SPGGSFHSNP
+325 SPGGSFYSNP

-362 YITSFNSIDKIVVLS
+362 YITSFNSIDKIVALS

-387 VKKSGEFK
+387 VKKGGEFK

-431 VAIKVILK
+431 VAINVILK

-504 LYLNQDA
+504 LYLNQEA

-545 ILENKGNVYTLNT
+545 ILGNKGNVYTLNT
-558 NFRSCQKII
+558 NYRSCQNII
-567 EGVNEIFE
+567 KGVNEIFY
-575 EYEDPKNQESAGD
+575 EYEEPKTQESSEGAF
-588 SSANKEN
+588 SN
-595 IESQNSAD
+595 IESQNSEE
-603 SLPEKKDHTA
+603 SLSEKKVQID
-613 YQYVE
+613 YPYVKN
-618 HPFDYYKNSEEKH
+618 PFDYYNNSGKEGY
-631 LDSKIQFERVNCSDK
+631 LDSKIHFEPVNFSDK
-646 PNSVRFY
+646 ANSVRFY

-666 YIREVSFADSQEKT
+666 YIREVSFADSQEKP

-705 IFEKGEERDVKPSDI
+705 IFENGEERDVKPSDI

-725 DAKENRFIQ
+725 DAKENSFIQ
-734 DALKKLSIQSVYFS
+734 DALKKQSIQSVYFS
-748 DRESVLNSEKNDK
+748 DKESVINSEDKNYN
-761 ITASEEA
+761 ITVTEEA
-768 TNIIYL
+768 ANVIYL
-774 MEAMCDNTNSPKVN
+774 MEAMCDSTNSPKVN

-809 DKLDTE
+809 DKLDSE
-815 ITLLRACRESWE
+815 ITLLRVCLDSWE

-868 QSVNSKVVGSNAQ
+868 QSVNSKVTGSNAQ

-888 VLNNKGELSEDIT
+888 VLNNKGELSEDVT

-935 FMALKSKDSAVYYD
+935 FMALKSKDSAIYYD
-949 PDSKK
+949 PDSKQ

-959 DRDNKIKGKSV
+959 DRENKIIGKSV

-998 ISLPSCISLNGKTYQ
+998 ITLPSCVSLERKPYQ
-1013 SPLKKLISI
+1013 SPLKKLISL

-1035 SKRATKKSKD
+1035 SKRITKKSKD
-1045 KEVGIDTTKDV
+1045 KEVEIDTTKDV
-1056 VVNDPPKTQLK
+1056 VVADPQPTLK
-1067 AVENPDLFKK
+1067 AVENPELFKK
-1077 LETVELDECVELQ
+1077 LETVELDESIKVQ
-1090 NSISQEGEVSSLDKG
+1090 NSISQDCSVSSLDKG
-1105 SVDNSFTVTSYSA
+1105 AVDNSFTVTSYSA

-1130 SVDEKETSVEDG
+1130 SADEKETSVEDG

-1166 LHKIMEIVLA
+1166 LHKLMEIVLA

-1182 TDKDSLYNFVNSQ
+1182 ADKDSLYNFVNSQ

-1204 SKSGDDE
+1204 SKPGDDE
-1211 DAKNEKIVALS
+1211 DTKNEKIVALS
-1222 SWLYDILNANLLPK
+1222 QWLYDILNANLLPK
-1236 AKDGDQVKL
+1236 AKDGNQVKL

-1279 ESEVKAFEM
+1279 ESEVKAFE
-1288 LSVPELPDLKKS
+1288 LTSIPELPDLKKS
-1300 NFKGYMNGSLDL
+1300 NFKGFMNGSLDL
-1312 VAKFDT
+1312 VAKFVT

-1337 FSQYTQ
+1337 YSRYTQ

-1360 FYSLALYRFLKTTLP
+1360 FYSLALYRFLKTSLP
-1375 NFSYEKDF
+1375 NFSYENDF

-1392 GMNSFDTK
+1392 GMNSFDAR
-1400 SPGQFYVKPSEALI
+1400 SSGQFYVKPSEALI
-1414 DRLDRLFK
+1414 ERLDKLFN
-1422 GINDRTANNSDAGE
+1422 GINEDTADNSDEGE

>member
-15 PKQLNLASFD
+15 PKQLSLASFD

-268 LQKTPDERLKYLLDT
+268 LQKTPDDRIRYLLDEYVKSVFQLT
-283 AKDLYSDFENDFFSK
+283 QY
-298 LESLKEYKDQI
+298 LEPLKEYKGQL
-309 ISFADGNTVP
+309 ISTSSAGEIAH
-319 GSLYEL
+319 GALYEL
-325 SPGGSFHSNP
+325 SSGQLAGSAPYWAKKTGLIFLEAVDSFIKEDSIDINNFISKLENIDAETLSKILNQDNSH
-335 FNKGLPCKNFLN
+335 FVKVNKGSEFANQQQLETFEY
-347 LLVSTLNNDSADTIN
+347 SAKEFARAYLDVLRTVDTIKN
-362 YITSFNSIDKIVVLS
+362 ELKIS
-377 EIGSDEHFFK
+377 
-387 VKKSGEFK
+387 
-395 DSQKVRDFEE
+395 
-405 IVKDLISASFE
+405 
-416 VITEIELIKLELTTL
+416 

-460 VALNNNKDKSRGDV
+460 VALNNKDESRGDV
-474 LSSLL
+474 LASLL

-504 LYLNQDA
+504 LYLDQDV
-511 IDESSHCYLI
+511 IDESAHCYLI

-575 EYEDPKNQESAGD
+575 EYEDPKNQESAED

-666 YIREVSFADSQEKT
+666 YIREVSFADSQEKP

-815 ITLLRACRESWE
+815 ITLLRACREFWE

-1245 SNLKALD
+1245 SYLKALD

>member
-1 MSNTNVNKQDNGFK
+1 MSNINENKDNDFE
-15 PKQLNLASFD
+15 PKQLNLAGFD

-54 GIKKGN
+54 GLKNGN
-60 SSEPLDIE
+60 HTEPLDIE

-88 QKIHECRISFDQ
+88 QKIHESRISFDQ
-100 IKNGDKTIEELEK
+100 IKNGIKTIEDFESP
-113 TFKEVAIHCFEKY
+113 FKDIAIKCFEKY
-126 SHNTI
+126 LENTI
-131 DGISIDNIKNVASV
+131 DAIDVDKLKDTASV

-199 AKLTVWRSLFY
+199 AKLAVWRSLFY

-227 DPENDTLKKAVKA
+227 DPEGDTLKNAVKA
-240 LEKVRL
+240 IEKVRL
-246 IDPDE
+246 IDPNE
-251 GYYGFSVKS
+251 CYYGFSVKS

-325 SPGGSFHSNP
+325 SPGGSFYSNP

-362 YITSFNSIDKIVVLS
+362 YITSFNSIDKIVALS

-387 VKKSGEFK
+387 VKKGGEFK

-431 VAIKVILK
+431 VAINVILK

-504 LYLNQDA
+504 LYLNQEA

-545 ILENKGNVYTLNT
+545 ILGNKGNVYTLNT
-558 NFRSCQKII
+558 NYRSCQNII
-567 EGVNEIFE
+567 KGVNEIFY
-575 EYEDPKNQESAGD
+575 EYEEPKTQESSEG
-588 SSANKEN
+588 SFSN
-595 IESQNSAD
+595 IESQNSEE
-603 SLPEKKDHTA
+603 SLSEKKVQID
-613 YQYVE
+613 YPYVKN
-618 HPFDYYKNSEEKH
+618 PFDYYNNSGKEGY
-631 LDSKIQFERVNCSDK
+631 LDSKIHFEPVNFSDK
-646 PNSVRFY
+646 ANSVRFY

-666 YIREVSFADSQEKT
+666 YIREVSFADSQET
-680 KANDYYG
+680 PKANDYYG

-705 IFEKGEERDVKPSDI
+705 IFENGEERDVKPSDI

-725 DAKENRFIQ
+725 DAKENSFIQ
-734 DALKKLSIQSVYFS
+734 DALKKQSIQSVYFS
-748 DRESVLNSEKNDK
+748 DKESVINSEDKNYN
-761 ITASEEA
+761 ITVTEEA
-768 TNIIYL
+768 ANVIYL
-774 MEAMCDNTNSPKVN
+774 MEAMCDSTNSPKVN

-809 DKLDTE
+809 DKLDSE
-815 ITLLRACRESWE
+815 ITLLRACRDSWE

-888 VLNNKGELSEDIT
+888 VLNNKGELSEDVT

-935 FMALKSKDSAVYYD
+935 FMALKSKDSAIYYD
-949 PDSKK
+949 PDSKQ

-959 DRDNKIKGKSV
+959 DRENKINGKTV

-998 ISLPSCISLNGKTYQ
+998 ITLPSCVSLERKPYQ
-1013 SPLKKLISI
+1013 SPLKKLISL

-1035 SKRATKKSKD
+1035 SKRTAKKSKD
-1045 KEVGIDTTKDV
+1045 KEVEIDTTKDV
-1056 VVNDPPKTQLK
+1056 VVADPQPTLK
-1067 AVENPDLFKK
+1067 AVENPELFKK
-1077 LETVELDECVELQ
+1077 LETVELDESIKVQ
-1090 NSISQEGEVSSLDKG
+1090 NSISQDCSVSSLDKG
-1105 SVDNSFTVTSYSA
+1105 AVDNSFTVTSYSA

-1130 SVDEKETSVEDG
+1130 SADEKETSVEDG

-1166 LHKIMEIVLA
+1166 LHKLMEIVLA

-1182 TDKDSLYNFVNSQ
+1182 ADKDSLYNFVNSQ

-1204 SKSGDDE
+1204 SKPGDDE
-1211 DAKNEKIVALS
+1211 DTKNEKIVALS
-1222 SWLYDILNANLLPK
+1222 QWLHDILNANLLPK
-1236 AKDGDQVKL
+1236 AKDGNQVKL

-1279 ESEVKAFEM
+1279 ESEVKAFE
-1288 LSVPELPDLKKS
+1288 LTSIPELPDLKKS
-1300 NFKGYMNGSLDL
+1300 NFKGFMNGSLDL
-1312 VAKFDT
+1312 VAKFVT

-1337 FSQYTQ
+1337 YSRYTQ

-1360 FYSLALYRFLKTTLP
+1360 FYSLALYRFLKTSLP
-1375 NFSYEKDF
+1375 NFSYENDF

-1392 GMNSFDTK
+1392 GMNSFDAR
-1400 SPGQFYVKPSEALI
+1400 SSGQFYVKPSEALI
-1414 DRLDRLFK
+1414 ERLDKLFN
-1422 GINDRTANNSDAGE
+1422 GINEDTADNSDEGE

>member
-1 MSNTNVNKQDNGFK
+1 MSKNNENKDNDFK
-15 PKQLNLASFD
+15 PEQLNLAGFD

-54 GIKKGN
+54 GLKNGN
-60 SSEPLDIE
+60 HTEPLDIE

-88 QKIHECRISFDQ
+88 QKIHESRISFDQ
-100 IKNGDKTIEELEK
+100 IKNGIKTIEDFESP
-113 TFKEVAIHCFEKY
+113 FKDIAIKCFEKY
-126 SHNTI
+126 LENTI
-131 DGISIDNIKNVASV
+131 DAIDVDKLKDTASV

-199 AKLTVWRSLFY
+199 AKLAVWRSLFY

-227 DPENDTLKKAVKA
+227 DPEGDTLKNAVKA
-240 LEKVRL
+240 IEKVRL
-246 IDPDE
+246 IDPNE
-251 GYYGFSVKS
+251 CYYGFSVKS

-325 SPGGSFHSNP
+325 SPGGSFYSNP

-362 YITSFNSIDKIVVLS
+362 YITSFNSIDKIVALS

-431 VAIKVILK
+431 VAINVILK

-511 IDESSHCYLI
+511 IDESAHCYLI

-545 ILENKGNVYTLNT
+545 ILGNKGNVYTLNT
-558 NFRSCQKII
+558 NYRSCQNII
-567 EGVNEIFE
+567 KGVNEIFY
-575 EYEDPKNQESAGD
+575 EYEEPKTQESSEG
-588 SSANKEN
+588 SFSN
-595 IESQNSAD
+595 IESQNSEE
-603 SLPEKKDHTA
+603 SLSEKKVKID
-613 YQYVE
+613 YPYVKN
-618 HPFDYYKNSEEKH
+618 PFDYYNNSGKEGY
-631 LDSKIQFERVNCSDK
+631 LDSKIHFEPVNFSDK
-646 PNSVRFY
+646 ANSVRFY

-666 YIREVSFADSQEKT
+666 YIREVSFADSQET
-680 KANDYYG
+680 PKANDYYG

-705 IFEKGEERDVKPSDI
+705 IFENGEERDVKPSDI

-725 DAKENRFIQ
+725 DAKENSFIQ
-734 DALKKLSIQSVYFS
+734 DALKKQSIQSVYFS
-748 DRESVLNSEKNDK
+748 DKESVINSEDKNYN
-761 ITASEEA
+761 ITVTEEA
-768 TNIIYL
+768 ANVIYL
-774 MEAMCDNTNSPKVN
+774 MEAMCDSTNSPKVN

-809 DKLDTE
+809 DKLDSE
-815 ITLLRACRESWE
+815 ITLLRVCRNSWE

-888 VLNNKGELSEDIT
+888 VLNNKGELSEDVT

-935 FMALKSKDSAVYYD
+935 FMALKSKDSAIYYD
-949 PDSKK
+949 PDSKQ

-959 DRDNKIKGKSV
+959 DRENKIIGKSV

-998 ISLPSCISLNGKTYQ
+998 ITLPSCVSLERKPYQ
-1013 SPLKKLISI
+1013 SPLKKLISL

-1035 SKRATKKSKD
+1035 SKRTTKKSKD
-1045 KEVGIDTTKDV
+1045 KEVEIDTTKDV
-1056 VVNDPPKTQLK
+1056 VVADPQPTLK
-1067 AVENPDLFKK
+1067 AVENPELFKK
-1077 LETVELDECVELQ
+1077 LETVELDESIKVQ
-1090 NSISQEGEVSSLDKG
+1090 NSISQDCSVSSLDKG
-1105 SVDNSFTVTSYSA
+1105 AVDNSFTVTSYSA

-1130 SVDEKETSVEDG
+1130 SADEKETSVEDG

-1166 LHKIMEIVLA
+1166 LHKLMEIVLA

-1182 TDKDSLYNFVNSQ
+1182 ADKDSLYNFVNSQ

-1204 SKSGDDE
+1204 SKPGDDE
-1211 DAKNEKIVALS
+1211 DTKNEKIVALS
-1222 SWLYDILNANLLPK
+1222 QWLYDILNANLLPK
-1236 AKDGDQVKL
+1236 AKDGNQVKL
-1245 SNLKALD
+1245 SNLKAFD

-1279 ESEVKAFEM
+1279 ESEVKAFE
-1288 LSVPELPDLKKS
+1288 LTSIPELPDLKKS
-1300 NFKGYMNGSLDL
+1300 NFKGFMNGSLDL
-1312 VAKFDT
+1312 VAKFVT

-1337 FSQYTQ
+1337 YSRYTQ

-1360 FYSLALYRFLKTTLP
+1360 FYSLALYRFLKTSLP
-1375 NFSYEKDF
+1375 NFSYENDF

-1392 GMNSFDTK
+1392 GMNSFDAR
-1400 SPGQFYVKPSEALI
+1400 SSGQFYVKPSEALI
-1414 DRLDRLFK
+1414 ERLNKLFN
-1422 GINDRTANNSDAGE
+1422 GINEDTADNSDEGE

>member
-15 PKQLNLASFD
+15 PKQLSLASFD

-210 NDNGFDRDL
+210 NDNGFDSDL

-268 LQKTPDERLKYLLDT
+268 LQKTPDDRIRYLLDEYVKSVFQLT
-283 AKDLYSDFENDFFSK
+283 QY
-298 LESLKEYKDQI
+298 LEPLKEYKGQL
-309 ISFADGNTVP
+309 ISTSSAGEIAH
-319 GSLYEL
+319 GALYEL
-325 SPGGSFHSNP
+325 SSGQLAGSAPYWAKKTGLIFLEAVDSFIKEDSIDINNFISKLENIDAETLSKILNQDNSH
-335 FNKGLPCKNFLN
+335 FVKVNKGSEFANQQQLETFEY
-347 LLVSTLNNDSADTIN
+347 SAKEFARAYLDVLRTVDTIKN
-362 YITSFNSIDKIVVLS
+362 ELKIS
-377 EIGSDEHFFK
+377 
-387 VKKSGEFK
+387 
-395 DSQKVRDFEE
+395 
-405 IVKDLISASFE
+405 
-416 VITEIELIKLELTTL
+416 

-460 VALNNNKDKSRGDV
+460 VALNNKDESRGDV
-474 LSSLL
+474 LASLL

-504 LYLNQDA
+504 LYLDQDV
-511 IDESSHCYLI
+511 IDESAHCYLI

-575 EYEDPKNQESAGD
+575 EYEDPKNQESAED

-653 FKDDSSKEIPICN
+653 LKM
-666 YIREVSFADSQEKT
+666 T
-680 KANDYYG
+680 H
-687 EIAKFVALDVK
+687 
-698 RCLLEGK
+698 
-705 IFEKGEERDVKPSDI
+705 
-720 TILVN
+720 
-725 DAKENRFIQ
+725 
-734 DALKKLSIQSVYFS
+734 LKKFLFV
-748 DRESVLNSEKNDK
+748 
-761 ITASEEA
+761 IT
-768 TNIIYL
+768 L
-774 MEAMCDNTNSPKVN
+774 
-788 RLLGSSLLRLSSEK
+788 EK
-802 FLDSIKS
+802 FL
-809 DKLDTE
+809 L
-815 ITLLRACRESWE
+815 
-827 KYGFITAFSQ
+827 
-837 YIYQHDLLCTIL
+837 
-849 ETDGGERSL
+849 
-858 SNYFQIAEIV
+858 QI
-868 QSVNSKVVGSNAQ
+868 
-881 LLWFKEL
+881 
-888 VLNNKGELSEDIT
+888 
-901 KKHLESE
+901 
-908 QSLVKVM
+908 
-915 TIHKSKGLE
+915 
-924 FPIVFTPYESG
+924 
-935 FMALKSKDSAVYYD
+935 
-949 PDSKK
+949 
-954 VSYAL
+954 
-959 DRDNKIKGKSV
+959 
-970 KDLVEVAALQEQERL
+970 
-985 LYVALTRAKLANF
+985 
-998 ISLPSCISLNGKTYQ
+998 
-1013 SPLKKLISI
+1013 LKKNRRLM
-1022 VSKDDSADSKGKP
+1022 
-1035 SKRATKKSKD
+1035 
-1045 KEVGIDTTKDV
+1045 TT
-1056 VVNDPPKTQLK
+1056 
-1067 AVENPDLFKK
+1067 
-1077 LETVELDECVELQ
+1077 
-1090 NSISQEGEVSSLDKG
+1090 
-1105 SVDNSFTVTSYSA
+1105 
-1118 ITSGAH
+1118 
-1124 NDMFAS
+1124 M
-1130 SVDEKETSVEDG
+1130 
-1142 DSDDSKDKDLINF
+1142 
-1155 NFAKGS
+1155 
-1161 TAGSF
+1161 
-1166 LHKIMEIVLA
+1166 
-1176 KDDVDK
+1176 
-1182 TDKDSLYNFVNSQ
+1182 
-1195 LKYDFYHLV
+1195 
-1204 SKSGDDE
+1204 
-1211 DAKNEKIVALS
+1211 
-1222 SWLYDILNANLLPK
+1222 
-1236 AKDGDQVKL
+1236 
-1245 SNLKALD
+1245 
-1252 CARELDYFLPCKDFK
+1252 
-1267 VRVLNGICHDFY
+1267 VR
-1279 ESEVKAFEM
+1279 
-1288 LSVPELPDLKKS
+1288 
-1300 NFKGYMNGSLDL
+1300 
-1312 VAKFDT
+1312 
-1318 ETGPK
+1318 
-1323 FYMIDYKSNYLGNS
+1323 
-1337 FSQYTQ
+1337 
-1343 QKILKSI
+1343 
-1350 FESRYDVQIL
+1350 
-1360 FYSLALYRFLKTTLP
+1360 
-1375 NFSYEKDF
+1375 
-1383 GGVMYLYLR
+1383 
-1392 GMNSFDTK
+1392 
-1400 SPGQFYVKPSEALI
+1400 
-1414 DRLDRLFK
+1414 
-1422 GINDRTANNSDAGE
+1422 
-1436 E
+1436 

>member
-15 PKQLNLASFD
+15 PKQLSLASFD

-268 LQKTPDERLKYLLDT
+268 LQKTPDDRIRYLLDEYVKSVFQLT
-283 AKDLYSDFENDFFSK
+283 QY
-298 LESLKEYKDQI
+298 LEPLKEYKGQL
-309 ISFADGNTVP
+309 ISTSSAGEIAH
-319 GSLYEL
+319 GALYEL
-325 SPGGSFHSNP
+325 SSGQLAGSAPYWAKKTGLIFLEAVDSFIKEDSIDINNFISKLENIDAETLSKILNQDNSH
-335 FNKGLPCKNFLN
+335 FVKVNKGSEFANQQQLETFEY
-347 LLVSTLNNDSADTIN
+347 SAKEFARAYLDVLRTVDTIKN
-362 YITSFNSIDKIVVLS
+362 ELKIS
-377 EIGSDEHFFK
+377 
-387 VKKSGEFK
+387 
-395 DSQKVRDFEE
+395 
-405 IVKDLISASFE
+405 
-416 VITEIELIKLELTTL
+416 

-460 VALNNNKDKSRGDV
+460 VALNNKEESRGDV
-474 LSSLL
+474 LASLL

-504 LYLNQDA
+504 LYLDQDV
-511 IDESSHCYLI
+511 IDESAHCYLI

-575 EYEDPKNQESAGD
+575 EYEDPKNQESAED

-1279 ESEVKAFEM
+1279 ESEVKDFEM

>member
-15 PKQLNLASFD
+15 PKQLSLASFD

-268 LQKTPDERLKYLLDT
+268 LQKTPDDRIRYLLDEYVKSVFQLT
-283 AKDLYSDFENDFFSK
+283 QY
-298 LESLKEYKDQI
+298 LEPLKEYKGQL
-309 ISFADGNTVP
+309 ISTSSAGEIAH
-319 GSLYEL
+319 GALYEL
-325 SPGGSFHSNP
+325 SSGQLAGSAPYWAKKTGLIFLEAVDSFIKEDSIDINNFISKLENIDAETLSKILNQDNSH
-335 FNKGLPCKNFLN
+335 FVKVNKGSEFANQQQLETFEY
-347 LLVSTLNNDSADTIN
+347 SAKEFARAYLDVLRTVDTIKN
-362 YITSFNSIDKIVVLS
+362 ELKIS
-377 EIGSDEHFFK
+377 
-387 VKKSGEFK
+387 
-395 DSQKVRDFEE
+395 
-405 IVKDLISASFE
+405 
-416 VITEIELIKLELTTL
+416 

-460 VALNNNKDKSRGDV
+460 VALNKDESRGDV
-474 LSSLL
+474 LASLL

-504 LYLNQDA
+504 LYLDQDV
-511 IDESSHCYLI
+511 IDESAHCYLI

>member
-1 MSNTNVNKQDNGFK
+1 MSKNNENKDNDFK
-15 PKQLNLASFD
+15 PEQLNLAGFD

-54 GIKKGN
+54 GLKNGN
-60 SSEPLDIE
+60 HTEPLDIE

-88 QKIHECRISFDQ
+88 QKIHESRISFDQ
-100 IKNGDKTIEELEK
+100 IKNGIKTIEDFESP
-113 TFKEVAIHCFEKY
+113 FKDIAIKCFEKY
-126 SHNTI
+126 LENTI
-131 DGISIDNIKNVASV
+131 DAIDVDKLKDTASV

-199 AKLTVWRSLFY
+199 AKLAVWRSLFY

-227 DPENDTLKKAVKA
+227 DPEGDTLKNAVKA
-240 LEKVRL
+240 IEKVRL
-246 IDPDE
+246 IDPNE
-251 GYYGFSVKS
+251 CYYGFSVKS

-325 SPGGSFHSNP
+325 SPGGSFYSNP

-362 YITSFNSIDKIVVLS
+362 YITSFNSIDKIVALS

-387 VKKSGEFK
+387 VKKGGEFK

-431 VAIKVILK
+431 VAINVILK

-504 LYLNQDA
+504 LYLNQEA

-545 ILENKGNVYTLNT
+545 ILGNKGNVYTLNT
-558 NFRSCQKII
+558 NYRSCQNII
-567 EGVNEIFE
+567 KGVNEIFY
-575 EYEDPKNQESAGD
+575 EYEEPKTQESSEG
-588 SSANKEN
+588 SFSN
-595 IESQNSAD
+595 IESQNSEE
-603 SLPEKKDHTA
+603 SLSEKKVQID
-613 YQYVE
+613 YPYVKN
-618 HPFDYYKNSEEKH
+618 PFDYYNNSGKEGY
-631 LDSKIQFERVNCSDK
+631 LDSKIHFEPVNFSDK
-646 PNSVRFY
+646 ANSVRFY

-666 YIREVSFADSQEKT
+666 YIREVSFADSQET
-680 KANDYYG
+680 PKANDYYG

-705 IFEKGEERDVKPSDI
+705 IFENGEERDVKPSDI

-725 DAKENRFIQ
+725 DAKENSFIQ
-734 DALKKLSIQSVYFS
+734 DALKKQSIQSVYFS
-748 DRESVLNSEKNDK
+748 DKESVINSEDKNYN
-761 ITASEEA
+761 ITVTEEA
-768 TNIIYL
+768 ANVIYL
-774 MEAMCDNTNSPKVN
+774 MEAMCDSTNSPKVN

-809 DKLDTE
+809 DKLDSE
-815 ITLLRACRESWE
+815 ITLLRACRDSWE

-868 QSVNSKVVGSNAQ
+868 QSVNSKVTGSNAQ

-888 VLNNKGELSEDIT
+888 VLNNKGELSEDVT

-935 FMALKSKDSAVYYD
+935 FMALKSKDSAIYYD
-949 PDSKK
+949 PDSKQ
-954 VSYAL
+954 VCYAL
-959 DRDNKIKGKSV
+959 DRENKINGKTV

-998 ISLPSCISLNGKTYQ
+998 ITLPSCVSLERKPYQ
-1013 SPLKKLISI
+1013 SPLKKLISL

-1035 SKRATKKSKD
+1035 SKRTAKKSKD
-1045 KEVGIDTTKDV
+1045 KEVEIDTTKDV
-1056 VVNDPPKTQLK
+1056 VVADPQPTLK
-1067 AVENPDLFKK
+1067 AVENPELFKK
-1077 LETVELDECVELQ
+1077 LETVELDESIKVQ
-1090 NSISQEGEVSSLDKG
+1090 NSISQDCSVSSLDKG
-1105 SVDNSFTVTSYSA
+1105 AVDNSFTVTSYSA

-1130 SVDEKETSVEDG
+1130 SADEKETSVEDG

-1166 LHKIMEIVLA
+1166 LHKLMEIVLA

-1182 TDKDSLYNFVNSQ
+1182 ADKDSLYNFVNSQ

-1204 SKSGDDE
+1204 SKPGDDE
-1211 DAKNEKIVALS
+1211 DTKNEKIVALS
-1222 SWLYDILNANLLPK
+1222 QWLYDILNANLLPK
-1236 AKDGDQVKL
+1236 AKDGNQVKL

-1279 ESEVKAFEM
+1279 ESEVKAFE
-1288 LSVPELPDLKKS
+1288 LTSIPELPDLKKS
-1300 NFKGYMNGSLDL
+1300 NFKGFMNGSLDL
-1312 VAKFDT
+1312 VAKFVT

-1337 FSQYTQ
+1337 YSRYTQ

-1360 FYSLALYRFLKTTLP
+1360 FYSLALYRFLKTSLP
-1375 NFSYEKDF
+1375 NFSYENDF

-1392 GMNSFDTK
+1392 GMNSFDAR
-1400 SPGQFYVKPSEALI
+1400 SSGQFYVKPSEALI
-1414 DRLDRLFK
+1414 ERLDKLFN
-1422 GINDRTANNSDAGE
+1422 GINEDTADNSDEGE

>member
-1 MSNTNVNKQDNGFK
+1 MSKNNENKDNDFK
-15 PKQLNLASFD
+15 PEQLNLAGFD

-54 GIKKGN
+54 GLKNGN
-60 SSEPLDIE
+60 HTEPLDIE

-88 QKIHECRISFDQ
+88 QKIHESRISFDQ
-100 IKNGDKTIEELEK
+100 IKNGIKTIEDFESP
-113 TFKEVAIHCFEKY
+113 FKDIAIKCFEKY
-126 SHNTI
+126 LENTI
-131 DGISIDNIKNVASV
+131 DAIDVDKLKDTASV

-177 SFEAGRAFNVN
+177 SFEAGRAFNIN

-199 AKLTVWRSLFY
+199 AKLAVWRSLFY

-227 DPENDTLKKAVKA
+227 DPEGDTLKNAVKA
-240 LEKVRL
+240 IEKVRL
-246 IDPDE
+246 IDPNE
-251 GYYGFSVKS
+251 CYYGFSVKS

-325 SPGGSFHSNP
+325 SPGGSFYSNP

-362 YITSFNSIDKIVVLS
+362 YITSFNSIDKIVALS

-387 VKKSGEFK
+387 VKKGGEFK

-431 VAIKVILK
+431 VAINVILK

-504 LYLNQDA
+504 LYLNQEA

-545 ILENKGNVYTLNT
+545 ILGNKGNVYTLNT
-558 NFRSCQKII
+558 NYRSCQNII
-567 EGVNEIFE
+567 KGVNEIFY
-575 EYEDPKNQESAGD
+575 EYEEPKTQESSEG
-588 SSANKEN
+588 SFSN
-595 IESQNSAD
+595 IESQNSEE
-603 SLPEKKDHTA
+603 SLSEKKVQID
-613 YQYVE
+613 YPYVKN
-618 HPFDYYKNSEEKH
+618 PFDYYNNSGKEGY
-631 LDSKIQFERVNCSDK
+631 LDSKIHFEPVNFSDK
-646 PNSVRFY
+646 ANSVRFY

-666 YIREVSFADSQEKT
+666 YIREVSFADSQET
-680 KANDYYG
+680 PKANDYYG

-705 IFEKGEERDVKPSDI
+705 IFENGEERDVKPSDI

-725 DAKENRFIQ
+725 DAKENSFIQ
-734 DALKKLSIQSVYFS
+734 DALKKQSIQSVYFS
-748 DRESVLNSEKNDK
+748 DKESVINSEDKNYN
-761 ITASEEA
+761 ITVTEEA
-768 TNIIYL
+768 ANVIYL
-774 MEAMCDNTNSPKVN
+774 MEAMCDSTNSPKVN

-809 DKLDTE
+809 DKLDSE
-815 ITLLRACRESWE
+815 ITLLRACRDSWE

-888 VLNNKGELSEDIT
+888 VLNNKGELSEDVT

-935 FMALKSKDSAVYYD
+935 FMALKSKDSAIYYD
-949 PDSKK
+949 PDSKQ

-959 DRDNKIKGKSV
+959 DRENKINGKTV

-998 ISLPSCISLNGKTYQ
+998 ITLPSCVSLERKPYQ
-1013 SPLKKLISI
+1013 SPLKKLISL

-1035 SKRATKKSKD
+1035 SKRTAKKSKD
-1045 KEVGIDTTKDV
+1045 KEVEIDTTKDV
-1056 VVNDPPKTQLK
+1056 VVADPQPTLK
-1067 AVENPDLFKK
+1067 AVENPELFKK
-1077 LETVELDECVELQ
+1077 LETVELDESIKVQ
-1090 NSISQEGEVSSLDKG
+1090 NSISQDCSVSSLDKG
-1105 SVDNSFTVTSYSA
+1105 AVDNSFTVTSYSA

-1130 SVDEKETSVEDG
+1130 SADEKETSVEDG

-1166 LHKIMEIVLA
+1166 LHKLMEIVLA

-1182 TDKDSLYNFVNSQ
+1182 ADKDSLYNFVNSQ

-1204 SKSGDDE
+1204 SKPGDDE
-1211 DAKNEKIVALS
+1211 DTKNEKIVALS
-1222 SWLYDILNANLLPK
+1222 QWLHDILNANLLPK
-1236 AKDGDQVKL
+1236 AKDGNQVKL

-1279 ESEVKAFEM
+1279 ESEVKAFE
-1288 LSVPELPDLKKS
+1288 LTSIPELPDLKKS
-1300 NFKGYMNGSLDL
+1300 NFKGFMNGSLDL
-1312 VAKFDT
+1312 VAKFVT

-1337 FSQYTQ
+1337 YSRYTQ

-1360 FYSLALYRFLKTTLP
+1360 FYSLALYRFLKTSLP
-1375 NFSYEKDF
+1375 NFSYENDF

-1392 GMNSFDTK
+1392 GMNSFDAR
-1400 SPGQFYVKPSEALI
+1400 SSGQFYVKPSEALI
-1414 DRLDRLFK
+1414 ERLDKLFN
-1422 GINDRTANNSDAGE
+1422 GINEDTADNSDEGE

>member
-1 MSNTNVNKQDNGFK
+1 MSDINENKDNGFE
-15 PKQLNLASFD
+15 PMQLNLASFD

-88 QKIHECRISFDQ
+88 QKIHESRINFDQ
-100 IKNGDKTIEELEK
+100 IKNGDKTIEELESP
-113 TFKEVAIHCFEKY
+113 FKEVAIHCFEKY

-131 DGISIDNIKNVASV
+131 EGISIDNIKNVASV

-199 AKLTVWRSLFY
+199 AKLAVWRSLFY

-246 IDPDE
+246 IDPNN

-260 YYEEGVKK
+260 YYEYEESEKK
-268 LQKTPDERLKYLLDT
+268 LQETPDDRIRYLLDEYVKSVFQLT
-283 AKDLYSDFENDFFSK
+283 QY
-298 LESLKEYKDQI
+298 LEPLKEYKGQL
-309 ISFADGNTVP
+309 ISTSPTGEIAHGA
-319 GSLYEL
+319 LYEL
-325 SPGGSFHSNP
+325 SSGKPNERTPYWAKKTGLIFLEAVDSFIKEDSVDINNFISKLENIDVETLSKILNQDNSH
-335 FNKGLPCKNFLN
+335 FVKINKGSEFANQQQLETFEYSAKEFARAYLDVRRTVEKIKNEL
-347 LLVSTLNNDSADTIN
+347 
-362 YITSFNSIDKIVVLS
+362 KIS
-377 EIGSDEHFFK
+377 
-387 VKKSGEFK
+387 
-395 DSQKVRDFEE
+395 
-405 IVKDLISASFE
+405 
-416 VITEIELIKLELTTL
+416 

-460 VALNNNKDKSRGDV
+460 VALNKDKSRSDV
-474 LSSLL
+474 LASLL

-535 INSYNKAKEL
+535 INSYDKAKEL
-545 ILENKGNVYTLNT
+545 IINNKGNVYTLNT

-567 EGVNEIFE
+567 EGVNEIFY
-575 EYEDPKNQESAGD
+575 EYEESKTQESSEG
-588 SSANKEN
+588 SSAN
-595 IESQNSAD
+595 IESQNSED
-603 SLPEKKDHTA
+603 SLPEKNVEKA
-613 YQYVE
+613 YSYVE
-618 HPFDYYKNSEEKH
+618 HPFDYYENSKTTKH
-631 LDSKIQFERVNCSDK
+631 LDSKIHFKPVNCSDK

-666 YIREVSFADSQEKT
+666 YIREVSFADSQEKP

-698 RCLLEGK
+698 RCLLEGI

-725 DAKENRFIQ
+725 DAKENSFIQ
-734 DALKKLSIQSVYFS
+734 DALKKQSIQSVYFS

-768 TNIIYL
+768 SNIIYL

-815 ITLLRACRESWE
+815 ITLLRSCRESWE

-849 ETDGGERSL
+849 ETDGGERAL

-868 QSVNSKVVGSNAQ
+868 QSVNSKVLGSNAQ

-888 VLNNKGELSEDIT
+888 VLNNKGELSEDVT

-915 TIHKSKGLE
+915 TVHKSKGLE

-935 FMALKSKDSAVYYD
+935 FMALKGKDSAVYYD
-949 PDSKK
+949 PDSKQ
-954 VSYAL
+954 VSFAL
-959 DRDNKIKGKSV
+959 DRDNEIKGKSV
-970 KDLVEVAALQEQERL
+970 KDLVEVASLQEQERL

-998 ISLPSCISLNGKTYQ
+998 ISLPSCTSLNGKTYQ
-1013 SPLKKLISI
+1013 SPLKKLISL
-1022 VSKDDSADSKGKP
+1022 VSKD
-1035 SKRATKKSKD
+1035 
-1045 KEVGIDTTKDV
+1045 
-1056 VVNDPPKTQLK
+1056 DPPKTQLK

-1077 LETVELDECVELQ
+1077 LETVDLDESVEVQ
-1090 NSISQEGEVSSLDKG
+1090 DSISQEGEVSSLDKG

-1204 SKSGDDE
+1204 SKPSDDE
-1211 DAKNEKIVALS
+1211 EVKNEKIVALS

-1236 AKDGDQVKL
+1236 AKDGNQVKL
-1245 SNLKALD
+1245 SNLKSLD

-1267 VRVLNGICHDFY
+1267 VRVLNCICHDFY

-1343 QKILKSI
+1343 HKILKSI

-1414 DRLDRLFK
+1414 ERLDKLFK
-1422 GINDRTANNSDAGE
+1422 GINERTANNSDEGE

>member
-1 MSNTNVNKQDNGFK
+1 MSKNNENKDNDFK
-15 PKQLNLASFD
+15 PEQLNLAGFD

-54 GIKKGN
+54 GLKNGN
-60 SSEPLDIE
+60 HTEPLDIE

-88 QKIHECRISFDQ
+88 QKIHESRISFDQ
-100 IKNGDKTIEELEK
+100 IKNGIKTIEDFESP
-113 TFKEVAIHCFEKY
+113 FKDIAIKCFEKY
-126 SHNTI
+126 LENTI
-131 DGISIDNIKNVASV
+131 DAIDVDKLKDTASV

-199 AKLTVWRSLFY
+199 AKLAVWRALFY

-227 DPENDTLKKAVKA
+227 DPEGDTLKNAVKA
-240 LEKVRL
+240 IEKVRL
-246 IDPDE
+246 IDPNE
-251 GYYGFSVKS
+251 CYYGFSVKS

-325 SPGGSFHSNP
+325 SPGGSFYSNP

-362 YITSFNSIDKIVVLS
+362 YITSFNSIDKIVALS

-387 VKKSGEFK
+387 VKKGGEFK
-395 DSQKVRDFEE
+395 DYQKVRDFEE

-431 VAIKVILK
+431 VAINVILK

-504 LYLNQDA
+504 LYLNQEA

-545 ILENKGNVYTLNT
+545 ILGNKGNVYTLNT
-558 NFRSCQKII
+558 NYRSCQNII
-567 EGVNEIFE
+567 KGVNEIFY
-575 EYEDPKNQESAGD
+575 EYEEPKTQESSEG
-588 SSANKEN
+588 SFSN
-595 IESQNSAD
+595 IESQNSEE
-603 SLPEKKDHTA
+603 SLSEKKVQID
-613 YQYVE
+613 YPYVKN
-618 HPFDYYKNSEEKH
+618 PFDYYNNSGKEGY
-631 LDSKIQFERVNCSDK
+631 LDSKIHFEPVNFSDK
-646 PNSVRFY
+646 ANSVRFY
-653 FKDDSSKEIPICN
+653 FKDDSSKKIPICN
-666 YIREVSFADSQEKT
+666 YIREVSFADSQEKP

-705 IFEKGEERDVKPSDI
+705 IFENGEERDVKPSDI

-725 DAKENRFIQ
+725 DAKENSFIQ
-734 DALKKLSIQSVYFS
+734 DALKKQSIQSVYFS
-748 DRESVLNSEKNDK
+748 DKESVINSEDKNYN
-761 ITASEEA
+761 ITVTEEA
-768 TNIIYL
+768 ANVIYL
-774 MEAMCDNTNSPKVN
+774 MEAMCDSTNSPKVN

-809 DKLDTE
+809 DKLDSE
-815 ITLLRACRESWE
+815 ITLLRVCRDSWE

-868 QSVNSKVVGSNAQ
+868 QSVNSKVTGSNAQ

-888 VLNNKGELSEDIT
+888 VLNNKGELSEDVT

-949 PDSKK
+949 PDSKQ
-954 VSYAL
+954 VCYAL
-959 DRDNKIKGKSV
+959 DRENKINGKTV

-998 ISLPSCISLNGKTYQ
+998 ITLPSCVSLEMKPYQ
-1013 SPLKKLISI
+1013 SPLKKLISL

-1035 SKRATKKSKD
+1035 SKRTTKKSKD
-1045 KEVGIDTTKDV
+1045 KEVEIDTTKDV
-1056 VVNDPPKTQLK
+1056 VVADPQPTLK
-1067 AVENPDLFKK
+1067 AVENPELFKK
-1077 LETVELDECVELQ
+1077 LETVELDESIKVQ
-1090 NSISQEGEVSSLDKG
+1090 NSISQDCSVSSLDKG
-1105 SVDNSFTVTSYSA
+1105 AVDNSFTVTSYSA

-1130 SVDEKETSVEDG
+1130 SADEKETSVEDG

-1166 LHKIMEIVLA
+1166 LHKLMEIVLA

-1182 TDKDSLYNFVNSQ
+1182 ADKDSLYNFVNSQ

-1204 SKSGDDE
+1204 SKPGDDE
-1211 DAKNEKIVALS
+1211 DTKNEKIVALS
-1222 SWLYDILNANLLPK
+1222 QWLYDILNANLLPK
-1236 AKDGDQVKL
+1236 AKDGNQVKL

-1279 ESEVKAFEM
+1279 ESEVKAFE
-1288 LSVPELPDLKKS
+1288 LTSIPELPDLKKS
-1300 NFKGYMNGSLDL
+1300 NFKGFMNGSLDL
-1312 VAKFDT
+1312 VAKFVT

-1337 FSQYTQ
+1337 YSRYTQ

-1360 FYSLALYRFLKTTLP
+1360 FYSLALYRFLKTSLP
-1375 NFSYEKDF
+1375 NFSYENDF

-1392 GMNSFDTK
+1392 GMNSFDAR
-1400 SPGQFYVKPSEALI
+1400 SSGQFYVKPSEALI
-1414 DRLDRLFK
+1414 ERLDKLFN
-1422 GINDRTANNSDAGE
+1422 GINEDTADNSDEGE

>member
-1 MSNTNVNKQDNGFK
+1 MSKNNENKDNDFK
-15 PKQLNLASFD
+15 PEQLNLAGFD

-54 GIKKGN
+54 GLKNGN
-60 SSEPLDIE
+60 HTEPLDIE

-88 QKIHECRISFDQ
+88 QKIHESRISFDQ
-100 IKNGDKTIEELEK
+100 IKNGIKTIEDFESP
-113 TFKEVAIHCFEKY
+113 FKDIAIKCFEKY
-126 SHNTI
+126 LENTI
-131 DGISIDNIKNVASV
+131 DAIDVDKLKDTASV

-199 AKLTVWRSLFY
+199 AKLAVWRSLFY

-227 DPENDTLKKAVKA
+227 DPEGDTLKNAVKA
-240 LEKVRL
+240 IEKVRL
-246 IDPDE
+246 IDPNE
-251 GYYGFSVKS
+251 CYYGFSVKS

-325 SPGGSFHSNP
+325 SPGGSFYSNP

-362 YITSFNSIDKIVVLS
+362 YITSFNSIDKIVALS

-387 VKKSGEFK
+387 VKKGGEFK

-431 VAIKVILK
+431 VAINVILK

-504 LYLNQDA
+504 LYLNQEA

-545 ILENKGNVYTLNT
+545 ILGNKGNVYTLNT
-558 NFRSCQKII
+558 NYRSCQNII
-567 EGVNEIFE
+567 KGVNEIFY
-575 EYEDPKNQESAGD
+575 EYEEPKTQESSEG
-588 SSANKEN
+588 SFSN
-595 IESQNSAD
+595 IESQNSEE
-603 SLPEKKDHTA
+603 SLSEKKVQID
-613 YQYVE
+613 YPYVKN
-618 HPFDYYKNSEEKH
+618 PFDYYNNSGKEGY
-631 LDSKIQFERVNCSDK
+631 LDSKIHFEPVNFSDK
-646 PNSVRFY
+646 ANSVRFY
-653 FKDDSSKEIPICN
+653 FKDDSSKKIPICN
-666 YIREVSFADSQEKT
+666 YIREVSFADSQEKP

-705 IFEKGEERDVKPSDI
+705 IFENGEERDVKPSDI

-725 DAKENRFIQ
+725 DAKENSFIQ
-734 DALKKLSIQSVYFS
+734 DALKKQSIQSVYFS
-748 DRESVLNSEKNDK
+748 DKESVINSEDKNYN
-761 ITASEEA
+761 ITVTEEA
-768 TNIIYL
+768 ANVIYL
-774 MEAMCDNTNSPKVN
+774 MEAMCDSTNSPKVN

-809 DKLDTE
+809 DKLDSE
-815 ITLLRACRESWE
+815 ITLLRACRDSWE

-868 QSVNSKVVGSNAQ
+868 QSVNSKVTGSNAQ

-888 VLNNKGELSEDIT
+888 VLNNKGELSEDVT

-949 PDSKK
+949 PDSKQ
-954 VSYAL
+954 VCYAL
-959 DRDNKIKGKSV
+959 DRENKINGKTV

-998 ISLPSCISLNGKTYQ
+998 ITLPSCVSLEMKPYQ
-1013 SPLKKLISI
+1013 SPLKKLISL

-1035 SKRATKKSKD
+1035 SKRTTKKSKD
-1045 KEVGIDTTKDV
+1045 KEVEIDTTKDV
-1056 VVNDPPKTQLK
+1056 VVADPQPTLK
-1067 AVENPDLFKK
+1067 AVENPELFKK
-1077 LETVELDECVELQ
+1077 LETVELDESIKVQ
-1090 NSISQEGEVSSLDKG
+1090 NSISQDCSVSSLDKG
-1105 SVDNSFTVTSYSA
+1105 AVDNSFTVTSYSA

-1130 SVDEKETSVEDG
+1130 SADEKETSVEDG

-1166 LHKIMEIVLA
+1166 LHKLMEIVLA

-1182 TDKDSLYNFVNSQ
+1182 ADKDSLYNFVNSQ

-1204 SKSGDDE
+1204 SKPGDDE
-1211 DAKNEKIVALS
+1211 DTKNEKIVALS
-1222 SWLYDILNANLLPK
+1222 QWLYDILNANLLPK
-1236 AKDGDQVKL
+1236 AKDGNQVKL

-1279 ESEVKAFEM
+1279 ESEVKAFE
-1288 LSVPELPDLKKS
+1288 LTSIPELPDLKKS
-1300 NFKGYMNGSLDL
+1300 NFKGFMNGSLDL
-1312 VAKFDT
+1312 VAKFVT

-1337 FSQYTQ
+1337 YSRYTQ

-1360 FYSLALYRFLKTTLP
+1360 FYSLALYRFLKTSLP
-1375 NFSYEKDF
+1375 NFSYENDF

-1392 GMNSFDTK
+1392 GMNSFDAR
-1400 SPGQFYVKPSEALI
+1400 SSGQFYVKPSEALI
-1414 DRLDRLFK
+1414 ERLDKLFN
-1422 GINDRTANNSDAGE
+1422 GINEDTADNSDEGE

>member
-100 IKNGDKTIEELEK
+100 IKNGGKTIEELEDP
-113 TFKEVAIHCFEKY
+113 FKDVAIHCFEKY

-188 LTQDISLEQKE
+188 LTQDISIEQKE
-199 AKLTVWRSLFY
+199 AKLAVWRSLFY

-227 DPENDTLKKAVKA
+227 DPEGDTLKNAVKA
-240 LEKVRL
+240 IEKVRL
-246 IDPDE
+246 IDPNE
-251 GYYGFSVKS
+251 CYYGFSVKS

-283 AKDLYSDFENDFFSK
+283 EKDLYSDFENDFFSK

-325 SPGGSFHSNP
+325 SPGGSFYSNP

-362 YITSFNSIDKIVVLS
+362 YITSFNSIDKIVALS

-387 VKKSGEFK
+387 VKKGGEFK

-431 VAIKVILK
+431 VAINVILK

-504 LYLNQDA
+504 LYLNQEA

-545 ILENKGNVYTLNT
+545 ILGNKGNVYTLNT
-558 NFRSCQKII
+558 NYRSCQNII
-567 EGVNEIFE
+567 KGVNEIFY
-575 EYEDPKNQESAGD
+575 EYEEPKTQESSEG
-588 SSANKEN
+588 SFSN
-595 IESQNSAD
+595 IESQNSEE
-603 SLPEKKDHTA
+603 SLSEKKVQID
-613 YQYVE
+613 YPYVKN
-618 HPFDYYKNSEEKH
+618 PFDYYNNSGKEGY
-631 LDSKIQFERVNCSDK
+631 LDSKIHFEPVNFSDK
-646 PNSVRFY
+646 ANSVRFY

-666 YIREVSFADSQEKT
+666 YIREVSFADSQET
-680 KANDYYG
+680 PKANDYYG

-705 IFEKGEERDVKPSDI
+705 IFENGEERDVKPSDI

-725 DAKENRFIQ
+725 DAKENSFIQ
-734 DALKKLSIQSVYFS
+734 DALKKQSIQSVYFS
-748 DRESVLNSEKNDK
+748 DKESVINSEDKNYN
-761 ITASEEA
+761 ITVTEEA
-768 TNIIYL
+768 ANVIYL
-774 MEAMCDNTNSPKVN
+774 MEAMCDSTNSPKVN

-809 DKLDTE
+809 DKLDSE
-815 ITLLRACRESWE
+815 ITLLRVCRDSWE

-868 QSVNSKVVGSNAQ
+868 QSVNSKVTGSNAQ

-888 VLNNKGELSEDIT
+888 VLNNKGELSEDVT

-949 PDSKK
+949 PNSKQ
-954 VSYAL
+954 VCYAL
-959 DRDNKIKGKSV
+959 DRENKINGKTV

-998 ISLPSCISLNGKTYQ
+998 ITLPSCVSLERKPYQ
-1013 SPLKKLISI
+1013 SPLKKLISL

-1035 SKRATKKSKD
+1035 SKRTTKKSKD
-1045 KEVGIDTTKDV
+1045 KEVEIDTTKDV
-1056 VVNDPPKTQLK
+1056 VVADPQPTLK
-1067 AVENPDLFKK
+1067 AVENPELFKK
-1077 LETVELDECVELQ
+1077 LETVELDESIKVQ
-1090 NSISQEGEVSSLDKG
+1090 NSISQDCSVSSLDKG
-1105 SVDNSFTVTSYSA
+1105 AVDNSFTVTSYSA

-1130 SVDEKETSVEDG
+1130 SADEKETSVEDG

-1166 LHKIMEIVLA
+1166 LHKLMEIVLA

-1182 TDKDSLYNFVNSQ
+1182 ADKDSLYNFVNSQ

-1204 SKSGDDE
+1204 SKPGDDE
-1211 DAKNEKIVALS
+1211 DTKNEKIVALS
-1222 SWLYDILNANLLPK
+1222 QWLYDILNANLLPK
-1236 AKDGDQVKL
+1236 AKDGNQVKL

-1279 ESEVKAFEM
+1279 ESEVKAFE
-1288 LSVPELPDLKKS
+1288 LTSIPELPDLKKS
-1300 NFKGYMNGSLDL
+1300 NFRGFMNGSLDL
-1312 VAKFDT
+1312 VAKFVT

-1337 FSQYTQ
+1337 YSRYTQ

-1360 FYSLALYRFLKTTLP
+1360 FYSLALYRFLKTNLP
-1375 NFSYEKDF
+1375 NFSYENDF

-1392 GMNSFDTK
+1392 GMNSFDAR
-1400 SPGQFYVKPSEALI
+1400 SSGQFYVKPSEALI
-1414 DRLDRLFK
+1414 ERLDKLFN
-1422 GINDRTANNSDAGE
+1422 GINEDTADNSDEGE

>member
-1 MSNTNVNKQDNGFK
+1 MSKNNENKDNDFK
-15 PKQLNLASFD
+15 PEQLNLAGFD

-54 GIKKGN
+54 GLKNGN
-60 SSEPLDIE
+60 HTEPLDIE

-88 QKIHECRISFDQ
+88 QKIHESRISFDQ
-100 IKNGDKTIEELEK
+100 IKNGIKTIEDFESP
-113 TFKEVAIHCFEKY
+113 FKDIAIKCFEKY
-126 SHNTI
+126 LENTI
-131 DGISIDNIKNVASV
+131 DAIDVDKLKDTASV

-199 AKLTVWRSLFY
+199 AKLAVWRSLFY

-227 DPENDTLKKAVKA
+227 DPEGDTLKNAVKA
-240 LEKVRL
+240 IEKVRL
-246 IDPDE
+246 IDPNE
-251 GYYGFSVKS
+251 CYYGFSVKS

-325 SPGGSFHSNP
+325 SPGGSFYSNP

-362 YITSFNSIDKIVVLS
+362 YITSFNSIDKIVALS

-431 VAIKVILK
+431 VAINVILK

-511 IDESSHCYLI
+511 IDESAHCYLI

-545 ILENKGNVYTLNT
+545 ILGNKGNVYTLNT
-558 NFRSCQKII
+558 NYRSCQNII
-567 EGVNEIFE
+567 KGVNEIFY
-575 EYEDPKNQESAGD
+575 EYEEPKTQESSEG
-588 SSANKEN
+588 SFSN
-595 IESQNSAD
+595 IESQNSEE
-603 SLPEKKDHTA
+603 SLSEKKVKID
-613 YQYVE
+613 YPYVKN
-618 HPFDYYKNSEEKH
+618 PFDYYNNSGKEGY
-631 LDSKIQFERVNCSDK
+631 LDSKIHFEPVNFSDK
-646 PNSVRFY
+646 ANSVRFY

-666 YIREVSFADSQEKT
+666 YIREVSFADSQET
-680 KANDYYG
+680 PKANDYYG

-705 IFEKGEERDVKPSDI
+705 IFENGEERDVKPSDI

-725 DAKENRFIQ
+725 DAKENSFIQ
-734 DALKKLSIQSVYFS
+734 DALKKQSIQSVYFS
-748 DRESVLNSEKNDK
+748 DKESVINSEDKNYN
-761 ITASEEA
+761 ITVTEEA
-768 TNIIYL
+768 ANVIYL
-774 MEAMCDNTNSPKVN
+774 MEAMCDSTNSPKVN

-809 DKLDTE
+809 DKLDSE
-815 ITLLRACRESWE
+815 ITLLRVCRNSWE

-888 VLNNKGELSEDIT
+888 VLNNKGELSEDVT

-935 FMALKSKDSAVYYD
+935 FMALKSKDSAIYYD
-949 PDSKK
+949 PDSKQ

-959 DRDNKIKGKSV
+959 DRENKIIGKSV

-998 ISLPSCISLNGKTYQ
+998 ITLPSCVSLERKPYQ
-1013 SPLKKLISI
+1013 SPLKKLISL

-1035 SKRATKKSKD
+1035 SKRTTKKSKD
-1045 KEVGIDTTKDV
+1045 KEVEIDTTKDV
-1056 VVNDPPKTQLK
+1056 VVADPQPTLK
-1067 AVENPDLFKK
+1067 AVENPELFKK
-1077 LETVELDECVELQ
+1077 LETVELDESIKVQ
-1090 NSISQEGEVSSLDKG
+1090 NSISQDCSVSSLDKG
-1105 SVDNSFTVTSYSA
+1105 AVDNSFTVTSYSA

-1130 SVDEKETSVEDG
+1130 SADEKETSVEDG

-1166 LHKIMEIVLA
+1166 LHKLMEIVLA

-1182 TDKDSLYNFVNSQ
+1182 ADKDSLYNFVNSQ

-1204 SKSGDDE
+1204 SKPGDDE
-1211 DAKNEKIVALS
+1211 DTKNEKIVALS
-1222 SWLYDILNANLLPK
+1222 QWLYDILNANLLPK
-1236 AKDGDQVKL
+1236 AKDGNQVKL
-1245 SNLKALD
+1245 SNLKAFD

-1279 ESEVKAFEM
+1279 ESEVKAFE
-1288 LSVPELPDLKKS
+1288 LTSIPELPDLKKS
-1300 NFKGYMNGSLDL
+1300 NFKGFMNGSLDL
-1312 VAKFDT
+1312 VAKFVT

-1337 FSQYTQ
+1337 YSRYTQ

-1360 FYSLALYRFLKTTLP
+1360 FYSLALYRFLKTSLP
-1375 NFSYEKDF
+1375 NFSYENDF

-1392 GMNSFDTK
+1392 GMNSFDAR
-1400 SPGQFYVKPSEALI
+1400 SSGQFYVKPSEALI
-1414 DRLDRLFK
+1414 ERLDKLFN
-1422 GINDRTANNSDAGE
+1422 GINEDTADNSDEGE

>member
-1 MSNTNVNKQDNGFK
+1 MSKNNENKDNDFK
-15 PKQLNLASFD
+15 PEQLNLAGFD

-54 GIKKGN
+54 GLKNGN
-60 SSEPLDIE
+60 HTEPLDIE

-88 QKIHECRISFDQ
+88 QKIHESRISFDQ
-100 IKNGDKTIEELEK
+100 IKNGIKTIEDFESP
-113 TFKEVAIHCFEKY
+113 FKDIAIKCFEKY
-126 SHNTI
+126 LENTI
-131 DGISIDNIKNVASV
+131 DAIDVDKLKDTASV
-145 FSRLLTRAE
+145 FFRLLTRAE

-199 AKLTVWRSLFY
+199 AKLAVWRSLFY

-227 DPENDTLKKAVKA
+227 DPEGDTLKNAVKA
-240 LEKVRL
+240 IEKVRL
-246 IDPDE
+246 IDPNE
-251 GYYGFSVKS
+251 CYYGFSVKS

-325 SPGGSFHSNP
+325 SPGGSFHSNH

-362 YITSFNSIDKIVVLS
+362 YITSFNSIDKIVALS

-387 VKKSGEFK
+387 VKKGGEFK

-431 VAIKVILK
+431 VAINVILK

-460 VALNNNKDKSRGDV
+460 VALNNKSRGDV
-474 LSSLL
+474 LASLL

-511 IDESSHCYLI
+511 IDESAHCYLI

-545 ILENKGNVYTLNT
+545 ILGNKGNVYTLNT
-558 NFRSCQKII
+558 NYRSCQNII
-567 EGVNEIFE
+567 KGVNEIFY
-575 EYEDPKNQESAGD
+575 EYEEPKTQESSEGA
-588 SSANKEN
+588 SVN
-595 IESQNSAD
+595 IESQNSEE
-603 SLPEKKDHTA
+603 SLSEKKVKID
-613 YQYVE
+613 YPYVKY
-618 HPFDYYKNSEEKH
+618 PFDYYNNSGKEGY
-631 LDSKIQFERVNCSDK
+631 LDSKIHFEPVNVSDK
-646 PNSVRFY
+646 ANSVRFY

-666 YIREVSFADSQEKT
+666 YIREVSFADSQEKP

-705 IFEKGEERDVKPSDI
+705 IFENGEERDVKPSDI

-725 DAKENRFIQ
+725 DAKENSFIQ
-734 DALKKLSIQSVYFS
+734 DALKKQSIQSVYFS
-748 DRESVLNSEKNDK
+748 DKESVINSEDKNYN
-761 ITASEEA
+761 ITVTEEA
-768 TNIIYL
+768 ANVIYL
-774 MEAMCDNTNSPKVN
+774 MEAMCDSTNSPKVN

-809 DKLDTE
+809 DKLDSE
-815 ITLLRACRESWE
+815 ITLLRVCRDSWE

-868 QSVNSKVVGSNAQ
+868 QSVNSKVTGSNAQ

-888 VLNNKGELSEDIT
+888 VLNNKGELSEDVT

-935 FMALKSKDSAVYYD
+935 FMALKSKDSAIYYD
-949 PDSKK
+949 PDSKQ

-959 DRDNKIKGKSV
+959 DRENKIIGKSV

-998 ISLPSCISLNGKTYQ
+998 ITLPSCVSLERKPYQ
-1013 SPLKKLISI
+1013 SPLKKLISL

-1035 SKRATKKSKD
+1035 SKRITKKSKD
-1045 KEVGIDTTKDV
+1045 KEVEIDTTKDV
-1056 VVNDPPKTQLK
+1056 VVADPQPTLK
-1067 AVENPDLFKK
+1067 AVENPELFKK
-1077 LETVELDECVELQ
+1077 LETVELDESIKVQ
-1090 NSISQEGEVSSLDKG
+1090 NSISQDCSVSSLDKG
-1105 SVDNSFTVTSYSA
+1105 AVDNSFTVTSYSA

-1130 SVDEKETSVEDG
+1130 SADEKETSVEDG

-1166 LHKIMEIVLA
+1166 LHKLMEIVLA

-1182 TDKDSLYNFVNSQ
+1182 ADKDSLYNFVNSQ

-1204 SKSGDDE
+1204 SKPGDDE
-1211 DAKNEKIVALS
+1211 DTKNEKIVALS
-1222 SWLYDILNANLLPK
+1222 QWLYDILNANLLPK
-1236 AKDGDQVKL
+1236 AKDGNQVKL

-1279 ESEVKAFEM
+1279 ESEVKAFE
-1288 LSVPELPDLKKS
+1288 LTSIPELPDLKKS
-1300 NFKGYMNGSLDL
+1300 NFKGFMNGSLDL
-1312 VAKFDT
+1312 VAKFVT

-1337 FSQYTQ
+1337 YSRYTQ

-1360 FYSLALYRFLKTTLP
+1360 FYSLALYRFLKTSLP
-1375 NFSYEKDF
+1375 NFSYENDF

-1392 GMNSFDTK
+1392 GMNSFDAR
-1400 SPGQFYVKPSEALI
+1400 SSGQFYVKPSEALI
-1414 DRLDRLFK
+1414 ERLDKLFN
-1422 GINDRTANNSDAGE
+1422 GINEDTADNSDEGE

>member
-15 PKQLNLASFD
+15 PKQLSLASFD

-268 LQKTPDERLKYLLDT
+268 LQKTPDDRIRYLLDEYVKSVFQLT
-283 AKDLYSDFENDFFSK
+283 QY
-298 LESLKEYKDQI
+298 LEPLKEYKGQL
-309 ISFADGNTVP
+309 ISTSSAGEIAH
-319 GSLYEL
+319 GALYEL
-325 SPGGSFHSNP
+325 SSGQLAGSAPYWAKKTGLIFLEAVDSFIKEDSIDINNFISKLENIDAETLSKILNQDNSH
-335 FNKGLPCKNFLN
+335 FVKVNKGSEFANQQQLETFEY
-347 LLVSTLNNDSADTIN
+347 SAKEFARAYLDVLRTVDTIKN
-362 YITSFNSIDKIVVLS
+362 ELKIS
-377 EIGSDEHFFK
+377 
-387 VKKSGEFK
+387 
-395 DSQKVRDFEE
+395 
-405 IVKDLISASFE
+405 
-416 VITEIELIKLELTTL
+416 

-460 VALNNNKDKSRGDV
+460 VALNNKDESRGDV
-474 LSSLL
+474 LASLL

-504 LYLNQDA
+504 LYLDQDV
-511 IDESSHCYLI
+511 IDESAHCYLI

-575 EYEDPKNQESAGD
+575 EYEDPKNQESAED

-666 YIREVSFADSQEKT
+666 YIREVSFADSQEKP

-1090 NSISQEGEVSSLDKG
+1090 NSISQEGEVSSLDQG

>member
-15 PKQLNLASFD
+15 PKQLSLASFD

-100 IKNGDKTIEELEK
+100 IKNGDKIIEELEK

-268 LQKTPDERLKYLLDT
+268 LQKTPDDRIRYLLDEYVKSVFQLT
-283 AKDLYSDFENDFFSK
+283 QY
-298 LESLKEYKDQI
+298 LEPLKEYKGQL
-309 ISFADGNTVP
+309 ISTSSAGEIAH
-319 GSLYEL
+319 GALYEL
-325 SPGGSFHSNP
+325 SSGQLAGSAPYWAKKTGLIFLEAVDSFIKEDSIDINNFISKLENIDAETLSKILNQDNSH
-335 FNKGLPCKNFLN
+335 FVKVNKGSEFANQQQLETFEY
-347 LLVSTLNNDSADTIN
+347 SAKEFARAYLDVLRTVDTIKN
-362 YITSFNSIDKIVVLS
+362 ELKIS
-377 EIGSDEHFFK
+377 
-387 VKKSGEFK
+387 
-395 DSQKVRDFEE
+395 
-405 IVKDLISASFE
+405 
-416 VITEIELIKLELTTL
+416 

-460 VALNNNKDKSRGDV
+460 VALNNKDESRGDV
-474 LSSLL
+474 LASLL

-504 LYLNQDA
+504 LYLDQDV
-511 IDESSHCYLI
+511 IDESAHCYLI

-575 EYEDPKNQESAGD
+575 EYEDPKNQESAED

-1013 SPLKKLISI
+1013 LPLKKLISI

-1124 NDMFAS
+1124 NDMFSS

>member
-79 ASDLRARVL
+79 ASDLRSRVL

-100 IKNGDKTIEELEK
+100 IKNGGKTIEELEDP
-113 TFKEVAIHCFEKY
+113 FKDVAIHCFEKY

-199 AKLTVWRSLFY
+199 AKLAVWRSLFY

-227 DPENDTLKKAVKA
+227 DPENDTLKKAVIA

-246 IDPDE
+246 IDSDKDPDK

-260 YYEEGVKK
+260 YYEEGVKE
-268 LQKTPDERLKYLLDT
+268 LQKTPDDRIMYLLDEYVKSVSRLT
-283 AKDLYSDFENDFFSK
+283 QY
-298 LESLKEYKDQI
+298 LEPLKEYKGQL
-309 ISFADGNTVP
+309 ISTSSTGEIAH

-325 SPGGSFHSNP
+325 SPGKIDKRAPYWAKKTGLILLEAVDSFIKEDSIDINNFISKLENIDAETLSKILNQDNSH
-335 FNKGLPCKNFLN
+335 FVKVNKGSEFANQQQLETFEY
-347 LLVSTLNNDSADTIN
+347 SAKEFARAYLDVRRAVDTIKN
-362 YITSFNSIDKIVVLS
+362 ELKIS
-377 EIGSDEHFFK
+377 
-387 VKKSGEFK
+387 
-395 DSQKVRDFEE
+395 
-405 IVKDLISASFE
+405 
-416 VITEIELIKLELTTL
+416 

-460 VALNNNKDKSRGDV
+460 VALNKDESRGDV
-474 LSSLL
+474 LASLL

-511 IDESSHCYLI
+511 IDENAHCYLI

-567 EGVNEIFE
+567 EGVNEIFY
-575 EYEDPKNQESAGD
+575 EYEESKTQERSED

-595 IESQNSAD
+595 IELQNSED
-603 SLPEKKDHTA
+603 SLPEKKDQTA

-618 HPFDYYKNSEEKH
+618 HPFDYYENSKPKH
-631 LDSKIQFERVNCSDK
+631 LDSKIQFNHVYYSDTANC
-646 PNSVRFY
+646 VRFY
-653 FKDDSSKEIPICN
+653 FKEDSSKEIPICN
-666 YIREVSFADSQEKT
+666 YIREVSFADSQEKP

-705 IFEKGEERDVKPSDI
+705 IFENGEERDVKPSDI

-725 DAKENRFIQ
+725 DAKENSFIQ
-734 DALKKLSIQSVYFS
+734 DALKKQSIQSVYFS
-748 DRESVLNSEKNDK
+748 DKESVLNSEKNDK

-868 QSVNSKVVGSNAQ
+868 QSVNSKVTGSNAQ

-888 VLNNKGELSEDIT
+888 VLNNKGELSEDVT

-949 PDSKK
+949 PDSKQ
-954 VSYAL
+954 VCYAL
-959 DRDNKIKGKSV
+959 DRENKINGKTV

-998 ISLPSCISLNGKTYQ
+998 ITLPSCVSLERKPYQ
-1013 SPLKKLISI
+1013 SPLKKLISL

-1035 SKRATKKSKD
+1035 SKRTTKKSKD
-1045 KEVGIDTTKDV
+1045 KEVEIDTTKDV
-1056 VVNDPPKTQLK
+1056 VVVDPQPTLK
-1067 AVENPDLFKK
+1067 AVENPELFKK
-1077 LETVELDECVELQ
+1077 LETVELDECVEVQ
-1090 NSISQEGEVSSLDKG
+1090 DSISQEGEVSILDKG

-1130 SVDEKETSVEDG
+1130 SSDEKETSVEDG
-1142 DSDDSKDKDLINF
+1142 DSDDSKDKELINF

-1204 SKSGDDE
+1204 SKPSDDE

-1414 DRLDRLFK
+1414 ERLDRLFK
-1422 GINDRTANNSDAGE
+1422 GINDRTSNNSDAGE

>member
-1 MSNTNVNKQDNGFK
+1 MSKNNENKDNDFK
-15 PKQLNLASFD
+15 PEQLNLAGFD

-54 GIKKGN
+54 GLKNGN
-60 SSEPLDIE
+60 HTEPLDIE

-88 QKIHECRISFDQ
+88 QKIHESRISFDQ
-100 IKNGDKTIEELEK
+100 IKNGIKTIEDFESP
-113 TFKEVAIHCFEKY
+113 FKDIAIKCFEKY
-126 SHNTI
+126 LENTI
-131 DGISIDNIKNVASV
+131 DAIDVDKLKDTASV

-199 AKLTVWRSLFY
+199 AKLAVWRSLFY

-227 DPENDTLKKAVKA
+227 DPEGDTLKNAEKAI
-240 LEKVRL
+240 EKVRL
-246 IDPDE
+246 IDPNE
-251 GYYGFSVKS
+251 CYYGFSVKS

-325 SPGGSFHSNP
+325 SPGGSFYSNP

-362 YITSFNSIDKIVVLS
+362 YITSFNSIDKIVALS

-387 VKKSGEFK
+387 VKKGGEFK

-431 VAIKVILK
+431 VAINVILK

-511 IDESSHCYLI
+511 IDESAHCYLI

-545 ILENKGNVYTLNT
+545 ILGNKGNVYTLNT
-558 NFRSCQKII
+558 NYRSCQNII
-567 EGVNEIFE
+567 KGVNEIFY
-575 EYEDPKNQESAGD
+575 EYEEPKTQESSEG
-588 SSANKEN
+588 SFSN
-595 IESQNSAD
+595 IESQNSEE
-603 SLPEKKDHTA
+603 SLSEKKVKID
-613 YQYVE
+613 YPYVKN
-618 HPFDYYKNSEEKH
+618 PFDYYNNSGKEGY
-631 LDSKIQFERVNCSDK
+631 LDSKIHFEPVNFSDK
-646 PNSVRFY
+646 ANSVRFY

-666 YIREVSFADSQEKT
+666 YIREVSFADSQET
-680 KANDYYG
+680 PKANDYYG

-705 IFEKGEERDVKPSDI
+705 IFENGEERDVKPSDI

-725 DAKENRFIQ
+725 DAKENSFIQ
-734 DALKKLSIQSVYFS
+734 DALKKQSIQSVYFS
-748 DRESVLNSEKNDK
+748 DKESVINSEDKNYN
-761 ITASEEA
+761 ITVTEEA
-768 TNIIYL
+768 ANVIYL
-774 MEAMCDNTNSPKVN
+774 MEAMCDSTNSPKVN

-809 DKLDTE
+809 DKLDSE
-815 ITLLRACRESWE
+815 ITLLRVCRDSWE

-868 QSVNSKVVGSNAQ
+868 QSVNSKVTGSNAQ

-888 VLNNKGELSEDIT
+888 VLNNKGELSEDVT

-949 PDSKK
+949 PDSKQ
-954 VSYAL
+954 VCYAL
-959 DRDNKIKGKSV
+959 DRENKINGKTV

-998 ISLPSCISLNGKTYQ
+998 ITLPSCVSLERKPYQ
-1013 SPLKKLISI
+1013 SPLKKLISL

-1035 SKRATKKSKD
+1035 SKRTTKKSKD
-1045 KEVGIDTTKDV
+1045 KEVEIDTTKDV
-1056 VVNDPPKTQLK
+1056 VVADPQPTLK
-1067 AVENPDLFKK
+1067 AVENPELFKK
-1077 LETVELDECVELQ
+1077 LETVELDESIKVQ
-1090 NSISQEGEVSSLDKG
+1090 NSISQDCSVSSLDKG
-1105 SVDNSFTVTSYSA
+1105 AVDNSFTVTSYSA

-1130 SVDEKETSVEDG
+1130 SADEKETSVEDG

-1166 LHKIMEIVLA
+1166 LHKLMEIVLA

-1182 TDKDSLYNFVNSQ
+1182 ADKDSLYNFVNSQ

-1204 SKSGDDE
+1204 SKPGDDE
-1211 DAKNEKIVALS
+1211 DTKNEKIVALS
-1222 SWLYDILNANLLPK
+1222 QWLYDILNANLLPK
-1236 AKDGDQVKL
+1236 AKDGNQVKL

-1279 ESEVKAFEM
+1279 ESEVKAFE
-1288 LSVPELPDLKKS
+1288 LTSIPELPDLKKS
-1300 NFKGYMNGSLDL
+1300 NFKGFMNGSLDL
-1312 VAKFDT
+1312 VAKFVT

-1337 FSQYTQ
+1337 YSRYTQ

-1360 FYSLALYRFLKTTLP
+1360 FYSLALYRFLKTSLP
-1375 NFSYEKDF
+1375 NFSYENDF

-1392 GMNSFDTK
+1392 GMNSFDAR
-1400 SPGQFYVKPSEALI
+1400 SSGQFYVKPSEALI
-1414 DRLDRLFK
+1414 ERLDKLFN
-1422 GINDRTANNSDAGE
+1422 GINEDTADNSDEGE

>member
-15 PKQLNLASFD
+15 PKQLSLASFD

-268 LQKTPDERLKYLLDT
+268 LQKTPDDRIRYLLDEYVKSVFQLT
-283 AKDLYSDFENDFFSK
+283 QY
-298 LESLKEYKDQI
+298 LEPLKEYKGQL
-309 ISFADGNTVP
+309 ISTSSAGEIAH
-319 GSLYEL
+319 GALYEL
-325 SPGGSFHSNP
+325 SSGQLAGSAPYWAKKTGLIFLEAVDSFIKEDSIDINNFISKLENIDAETLSKILNQDNSH
-335 FNKGLPCKNFLN
+335 FVKVNKGSEFANQQQLETFEY
-347 LLVSTLNNDSADTIN
+347 SAKEFARAYLDVLRTVDTIKN
-362 YITSFNSIDKIVVLS
+362 ELKIS
-377 EIGSDEHFFK
+377 
-387 VKKSGEFK
+387 
-395 DSQKVRDFEE
+395 
-405 IVKDLISASFE
+405 
-416 VITEIELIKLELTTL
+416 

-460 VALNNNKDKSRGDV
+460 VALNNKDESRGDV
-474 LSSLL
+474 LASLL

-504 LYLNQDA
+504 LYLDQDV
-511 IDESSHCYLI
+511 IDESAHCYLI

-575 EYEDPKNQESAGD
+575 EYEDPKNQESAED

-618 HPFDYYKNSEEKH
+618 HPFDYYKNSEKKH

-666 YIREVSFADSQEKT
+666 YIREVSFADSQEKP

-725 DAKENRFIQ
+725 DAKENRIIQ

-1090 NSISQEGEVSSLDKG
+1090 NSISQEGEVLSLDKG

-1176 KDDVDK
+1176 KDDVNK

-1343 QKILKSI
+1343 QKILKFI

>member
-15 PKQLNLASFD
+15 PKQLSLASFD

-268 LQKTPDERLKYLLDT
+268 LQKTPDDRIRYLLDEYVKSVFQLT
-283 AKDLYSDFENDFFSK
+283 QY
-298 LESLKEYKDQI
+298 LEPLKEYKGQL
-309 ISFADGNTVP
+309 ISTSSAGEIAH
-319 GSLYEL
+319 GALYEL
-325 SPGGSFHSNP
+325 SSGQLAGSAPYWAKKTGLIFLEAVDSFIKEDSIDINNFISKLENIDAETLSKILNQDNSH
-335 FNKGLPCKNFLN
+335 FVKVNKGSEFANQQQLETFEY
-347 LLVSTLNNDSADTIN
+347 SAKEFARAYLDVLRTVDTIKN
-362 YITSFNSIDKIVVLS
+362 ELKIS
-377 EIGSDEHFFK
+377 
-387 VKKSGEFK
+387 
-395 DSQKVRDFEE
+395 
-405 IVKDLISASFE
+405 
-416 VITEIELIKLELTTL
+416 

-439 TDELCERDNVISN
+439 IDELCERDNVISN

-460 VALNNNKDKSRGDV
+460 VALNNKDESRGDV
-474 LSSLL
+474 LASLL

-504 LYLNQDA
+504 LYLDQDV
-511 IDESSHCYLI
+511 IDESAHCYLI

-575 EYEDPKNQESAGD
+575 EYEDPKNQESAED

-734 DALKKLSIQSVYFS
+734 DALKNLSIQSVYFS

-1267 VRVLNGICHDFY
+1267 VRVLNEIGRAH
-1279 ESEVKAFEM
+1279 V
-1288 LSVPELPDLKKS
+1288 
-1300 NFKGYMNGSLDL
+1300 
-1312 VAKFDT
+1312 
-1318 ETGPK
+1318 
-1323 FYMIDYKSNYLGNS
+1323 
-1337 FSQYTQ
+1337 
-1343 QKILKSI
+1343 
-1350 FESRYDVQIL
+1350 
-1360 FYSLALYRFLKTTLP
+1360 
-1375 NFSYEKDF
+1375 
-1383 GGVMYLYLR
+1383 
-1392 GMNSFDTK
+1392 
-1400 SPGQFYVKPSEALI
+1400 
-1414 DRLDRLFK
+1414 
-1422 GINDRTANNSDAGE
+1422 
-1436 E
+1436 

>member
-15 PKQLNLASFD
+15 PKQLSLASFD

-268 LQKTPDERLKYLLDT
+268 LQKTPDDRIRYLLDEYVKSVFQLT
-283 AKDLYSDFENDFFSK
+283 QY
-298 LESLKEYKDQI
+298 LEPLKEYKGQL
-309 ISFADGNTVP
+309 ISTSSAGEIAH
-319 GSLYEL
+319 GALYEL
-325 SPGGSFHSNP
+325 SSGQLAGSAPYWAKKTGLIFLEAVDSFIKEDSIDINNFISKLENIDAETLSKILNQDNSH
-335 FNKGLPCKNFLN
+335 FVKVNKGSEFANQQQLETFEY
-347 LLVSTLNNDSADTIN
+347 SAKEFARAYLDVLRTVDTIKN
-362 YITSFNSIDKIVVLS
+362 ELKIS
-377 EIGSDEHFFK
+377 
-387 VKKSGEFK
+387 
-395 DSQKVRDFEE
+395 
-405 IVKDLISASFE
+405 
-416 VITEIELIKLELTTL
+416 

-460 VALNNNKDKSRGDV
+460 VALNNKDESRGDV
-474 LSSLL
+474 LASLL

-504 LYLNQDA
+504 LYLDQDV
-511 IDESSHCYLI
+511 IDESAHCYLI

-575 EYEDPKNQESAGD
+575 EYEDPKNQESAED

-603 SLPEKKDHTA
+603 SLPEKNDHTA

-666 YIREVSFADSQEKT
+666 YIREVSFADSQEKP

-1375 NFSYEKDF
+1375 NFSYEKNF

>member
-15 PKQLNLASFD
+15 PKQLSLASFD

-210 NDNGFDRDL
+210 NDNGFDSDL

-268 LQKTPDERLKYLLDT
+268 LQKTPDDRIRYLLDEYVKSVFQLT
-283 AKDLYSDFENDFFSK
+283 QY
-298 LESLKEYKDQI
+298 LEPLKEYKGQL
-309 ISFADGNTVP
+309 ISTSSAGEIAH
-319 GSLYEL
+319 GALYEL
-325 SPGGSFHSNP
+325 SSGQLAGSAPYWAKKTGLIFLEAVDSFIKEDSIDINNFISKLENIDAETLSKILNQDNSH
-335 FNKGLPCKNFLN
+335 FVKVNKGSEFANQQQLETFEY
-347 LLVSTLNNDSADTIN
+347 SAKEFARAYLDVLRTVDTIKN
-362 YITSFNSIDKIVVLS
+362 ELKIS
-377 EIGSDEHFFK
+377 
-387 VKKSGEFK
+387 
-395 DSQKVRDFEE
+395 
-405 IVKDLISASFE
+405 
-416 VITEIELIKLELTTL
+416 

-460 VALNNNKDKSRGDV
+460 VALNNKDESRGDV
-474 LSSLL
+474 LASLL

-504 LYLNQDA
+504 LYLDQDV
-511 IDESSHCYLI
+511 IDESAHCYLI

-575 EYEDPKNQESAGD
+575 EYEDPKNQESAED

-666 YIREVSFADSQEKT
+666 YIREVSFADSQEKP

-1312 VAKFDT
+1312 VAKFDS
-1318 ETGPK
+1318 ETGPM

>member
-100 IKNGDKTIEELEK
+100 IKNGGKTIEELEDP
-113 TFKEVAIHCFEKY
+113 FKDVAIHCFEKY
-126 SHNTI
+126 SHNII

-199 AKLTVWRSLFY
+199 AKLAVWRSLFY

-227 DPENDTLKKAVKA
+227 DPEGDTLKNAVKA
-240 LEKVRL
+240 IEKVRL
-246 IDPDE
+246 IDPNE
-251 GYYGFSVKS
+251 CYYGFSVKS

-268 LQKTPDERLKYLLDT
+268 LHKTPDERLKYLLDT

-511 IDESSHCYLI
+511 IDESAHCYLI

-545 ILENKGNVYTLNT
+545 ILGNKGNVYTLNT
-558 NFRSCQKII
+558 NYRSCQNII
-567 EGVNEIFE
+567 KGVNEIFY
-575 EYEDPKNQESAGD
+575 EYEEPKTQESSEG
-588 SSANKEN
+588 SFSN
-595 IESQNSAD
+595 IESQNSEE
-603 SLPEKKDHTA
+603 SLSEKKVKID
-613 YQYVE
+613 YPYVKN
-618 HPFDYYKNSEEKH
+618 PFDYYNNSGKEGY
-631 LDSKIQFERVNCSDK
+631 LDSKIHFEPVNFSDK
-646 PNSVRFY
+646 ANSVRFY

-666 YIREVSFADSQEKT
+666 YIREVSFADSQEKP

-705 IFEKGEERDVKPSDI
+705 IFENGEERDVKPSDI

-725 DAKENRFIQ
+725 DAKENSFIQ
-734 DALKKLSIQSVYFS
+734 DALKKQSIQSVYFS
-748 DRESVLNSEKNDK
+748 DKESVINSEDKNYN
-761 ITASEEA
+761 ITVTEEA
-768 TNIIYL
+768 ANVIYL
-774 MEAMCDNTNSPKVN
+774 MEAMCDSTNSPKVN

-809 DKLDTE
+809 DKLDSE
-815 ITLLRACRESWE
+815 ITLLRVCRDSWE

-868 QSVNSKVVGSNAQ
+868 QSVNSKVTGSNAQ

-888 VLNNKGELSEDIT
+888 VLNNKGELSEDVT

-935 FMALKSKDSAVYYD
+935 FMALKSKDSAIYYD
-949 PDSKK
+949 PDSKQ

-959 DRDNKIKGKSV
+959 DRENKIIGKSV

-998 ISLPSCISLNGKTYQ
+998 ITLPSCVSLERKPYQ
-1013 SPLKKLISI
+1013 SPLKKLISL

-1035 SKRATKKSKD
+1035 SKRITKKSKD
-1045 KEVGIDTTKDV
+1045 KEVEIDTTKDV
-1056 VVNDPPKTQLK
+1056 VVADPQPTLK
-1067 AVENPDLFKK
+1067 AVENPELFKK
-1077 LETVELDECVELQ
+1077 LETVELDESIKVQ
-1090 NSISQEGEVSSLDKG
+1090 NSISQDCSVSSLDKG
-1105 SVDNSFTVTSYSA
+1105 AVDNSFTVTSYSA

-1130 SVDEKETSVEDG
+1130 SADEKETSVEDG

-1161 TAGSF
+1161 TAGSL
-1166 LHKIMEIVLA
+1166 LHKLMEIVLA

-1182 TDKDSLYNFVNSQ
+1182 ADKDSLYNFVNSQ

-1204 SKSGDDE
+1204 SKPGDDE
-1211 DAKNEKIVALS
+1211 DTKNEKIVALS
-1222 SWLYDILNANLLPK
+1222 QWLYDILNANLLPK
-1236 AKDGDQVKL
+1236 AKDGNQVKL

-1279 ESEVKAFEM
+1279 ESEVKAFE
-1288 LSVPELPDLKKS
+1288 LTSIPELPDLKKS
-1300 NFKGYMNGSLDL
+1300 NFKGFMNGSLDL
-1312 VAKFDT
+1312 VAKFVT

-1337 FSQYTQ
+1337 YSRYTQ

-1360 FYSLALYRFLKTTLP
+1360 FYSLALYRFLKTSLP
-1375 NFSYEKDF
+1375 NFSYENDF

-1392 GMNSFDTK
+1392 GMNSFDAR
-1400 SPGQFYVKPSEALI
+1400 SSGQFYVKPSEALI
-1414 DRLDRLFK
+1414 ERLDKLFN
-1422 GINDRTANNSDAGE
+1422 GINEDTADNSDEGE

>member
-15 PKQLNLASFD
+15 PKQLSLASFD

-246 IDPDE
+246 IEPDE

-268 LQKTPDERLKYLLDT
+268 LQKTPDDRIRYLLDEYVKSVFQLT
-283 AKDLYSDFENDFFSK
+283 QY
-298 LESLKEYKDQI
+298 LEPLKEYKGQL
-309 ISFADGNTVP
+309 ISTSSAGEIAH
-319 GSLYEL
+319 GALYEL
-325 SPGGSFHSNP
+325 SSGQLAGSAPYWAKKTGLIFLEAVDSFIKEDSIDINNFISKLENIDAETLSKILNQDNSH
-335 FNKGLPCKNFLN
+335 FVKVNKGSEFANQQQLETFEY
-347 LLVSTLNNDSADTIN
+347 SAKEFARAYLDVLRTVDTIKN
-362 YITSFNSIDKIVVLS
+362 ELKIS
-377 EIGSDEHFFK
+377 
-387 VKKSGEFK
+387 
-395 DSQKVRDFEE
+395 
-405 IVKDLISASFE
+405 
-416 VITEIELIKLELTTL
+416 

-460 VALNNNKDKSRGDV
+460 VALNNKDESRGDV
-474 LSSLL
+474 LASLL

-504 LYLNQDA
+504 LYLDQDV
-511 IDESSHCYLI
+511 IDESAHCYLI

-575 EYEDPKNQESAGD
+575 EYEDPKNQESAED

-1045 KEVGIDTTKDV
+1045 KEVEIDTTKDV
-1056 VVNDPPKTQLK
+1056 VVVDPQPTLK
-1067 AVENPDLFKK
+1067 AVENPELFKK
-1077 LETVELDECVELQ
+1077 LETVELDECVEVQ
-1090 NSISQEGEVSSLDKG
+1090 DSISQEGEVSILDKG

-1130 SVDEKETSVEDG
+1130 SCDEKETSVEDG

-1166 LHKIMEIVLA
+1166 LHKLMEIVLA

-1182 TDKDSLYNFVNSQ
+1182 ADKDSLYNFVNSQ

-1204 SKSGDDE
+1204 SKPGDDE
-1211 DAKNEKIVALS
+1211 DTKNEKIVALS
-1222 SWLYDILNANLLPK
+1222 QWLYDILNANLLPK
-1236 AKDGDQVKL
+1236 AKDGNQVKL

-1312 VAKFDT
+1312 VAKFGT

>member
-1 MSNTNVNKQDNGFK
+1 MSKNNENKDNDFE
-15 PKQLNLASFD
+15 PEQLNLAGFD

-54 GIKKGN
+54 GLKNGN
-60 SSEPLDIE
+60 HTEPLDIE

-88 QKIHECRISFDQ
+88 QKIHESRISFDQ
-100 IKNGDKTIEELEK
+100 IKNGIKTIEDFESP
-113 TFKEVAIHCFEKY
+113 FKDIAIKCFEKY
-126 SHNTI
+126 LENTI
-131 DGISIDNIKNVASV
+131 DAIDVDKLKDTASV

-199 AKLTVWRSLFY
+199 AKLAVWRSLFY

-227 DPENDTLKKAVKA
+227 DPEGDTLKNAVKA
-240 LEKVRL
+240 IEKVRL
-246 IDPDE
+246 IDPNE
-251 GYYGFSVKS
+251 CYYGFSVKS

-325 SPGGSFHSNP
+325 SPGGSFYSNP

-362 YITSFNSIDKIVVLS
+362 YITSFNSIDKIVALS

-431 VAIKVILK
+431 VAINVILK

-511 IDESSHCYLI
+511 IDESAHCYLI

-545 ILENKGNVYTLNT
+545 ILGNKGNVYTLNT
-558 NFRSCQKII
+558 NYRSCQNII
-567 EGVNEIFE
+567 KGVNEIFY
-575 EYEDPKNQESAGD
+575 EYEEPKTQESSEG
-588 SSANKEN
+588 SFSN
-595 IESQNSAD
+595 IESQNSEE
-603 SLPEKKDHTA
+603 SLSEKKVKID
-613 YQYVE
+613 YPYVKN
-618 HPFDYYKNSEEKH
+618 PFDYYNNSGKEGY
-631 LDSKIQFERVNCSDK
+631 LDSKIHFEPVNFSDK
-646 PNSVRFY
+646 ANSVRFY

-666 YIREVSFADSQEKT
+666 YIREVSFADSQET
-680 KANDYYG
+680 PKANDYYG

-705 IFEKGEERDVKPSDI
+705 IFENGEERDVKPSDI

-725 DAKENRFIQ
+725 DAKENSFIQ
-734 DALKKLSIQSVYFS
+734 DALKKQSIQSVYFS
-748 DRESVLNSEKNDK
+748 DKESVINSEDKNYN
-761 ITASEEA
+761 ITVTEEA
-768 TNIIYL
+768 ANVIYL
-774 MEAMCDNTNSPKVN
+774 MEAMCDSTNSPKVN

-809 DKLDTE
+809 DKLDSE
-815 ITLLRACRESWE
+815 ITLLRVCRDSWE

-888 VLNNKGELSEDIT
+888 VLNNKGELSEDVT

-935 FMALKSKDSAVYYD
+935 FMALKSKDSAIYYD
-949 PDSKK
+949 PDSKQ
-954 VSYAL
+954 VSYSL
-959 DRDNKIKGKSV
+959 DRENKIIGKSV

-998 ISLPSCISLNGKTYQ
+998 ITLPSCVSLERKPYQ
-1013 SPLKKLISI
+1013 SPLKKLISL

-1035 SKRATKKSKD
+1035 SKRTTKKSKD
-1045 KEVGIDTTKDV
+1045 KEVEIDTTKDV
-1056 VVNDPPKTQLK
+1056 VVADPQPTLK
-1067 AVENPDLFKK
+1067 AVENPELFKK
-1077 LETVELDECVELQ
+1077 LETVELDESIKVQ
-1090 NSISQEGEVSSLDKG
+1090 NSISQDCSVSSLDKG
-1105 SVDNSFTVTSYSA
+1105 AVDNSFTVTSYSA

-1130 SVDEKETSVEDG
+1130 SADEKETSVEDG

-1166 LHKIMEIVLA
+1166 LHKLMEIVLA

-1182 TDKDSLYNFVNSQ
+1182 ADKDSLYNFVNSQ

-1204 SKSGDDE
+1204 SKPGDDE
-1211 DAKNEKIVALS
+1211 DTKNEKIVALS
-1222 SWLYDILNANLLPK
+1222 QWLYDILNANLLPK
-1236 AKDGDQVKL
+1236 AKDGNQVKL

-1279 ESEVKAFEM
+1279 ESEVKAFE
-1288 LSVPELPDLKKS
+1288 LTSIPELPDLKKS
-1300 NFKGYMNGSLDL
+1300 NFKGFMNGSLDL
-1312 VAKFDT
+1312 VAKFVT

-1337 FSQYTQ
+1337 YSRYTQ

-1360 FYSLALYRFLKTTLP
+1360 FYSLALYRFLKTSLP
-1375 NFSYEKDF
+1375 NFSYENDF

-1392 GMNSFDTK
+1392 GMNSFDAR
-1400 SPGQFYVKPSEALI
+1400 SSGQFYVKPSEALI
-1414 DRLDRLFK
+1414 ERLDKLFN
-1422 GINDRTANNSDAGE
+1422 GINEDTADNSDEGE

>member
-15 PKQLNLASFD
+15 PKQLSLASFD

-268 LQKTPDERLKYLLDT
+268 LQKTPDDRIRYLLDEYVKSVFQLT
-283 AKDLYSDFENDFFSK
+283 QY
-298 LESLKEYKDQI
+298 LEPLKEYKGQL
-309 ISFADGNTVP
+309 ISTSSAGEIAH
-319 GSLYEL
+319 GALYEL
-325 SPGGSFHSNP
+325 SSGQLAGSAPYWAKKTGLIFLEAVDSFIKEDSIDINNFISKLENIDAETLSKILNQDNSH
-335 FNKGLPCKNFLN
+335 FVKVNKGSEFANQQQLETFEY
-347 LLVSTLNNDSADTIN
+347 SAKEFARAYLDVLRTVDTIKN
-362 YITSFNSIDKIVVLS
+362 ELKIS
-377 EIGSDEHFFK
+377 
-387 VKKSGEFK
+387 
-395 DSQKVRDFEE
+395 
-405 IVKDLISASFE
+405 
-416 VITEIELIKLELTTL
+416 

-460 VALNNNKDKSRGDV
+460 VALNNKDESRGDV
-474 LSSLL
+474 LASLL

-504 LYLNQDA
+504 LYLDQDV
-511 IDESSHCYLI
+511 IDESAHCYLI

-575 EYEDPKNQESAGD
+575 EYEDPKNQESAED

-666 YIREVSFADSQEKT
+666 YIREVSFADSQEKP

-881 LLWFKEL
+881 LLWLKEL

>member
-1 MSNTNVNKQDNGFK
+1 MSKNNENKDNDFK
-15 PKQLNLASFD
+15 PEQLNLAGFD

-54 GIKKGN
+54 GLKNGN
-60 SSEPLDIE
+60 HTEPLDIE

-88 QKIHECRISFDQ
+88 QKIHESRISFDQ
-100 IKNGDKTIEELEK
+100 IKNGIKTIEDFESP
-113 TFKEVAIHCFEKY
+113 FKDIAIKCFEKY
-126 SHNTI
+126 LENTI
-131 DGISIDNIKNVASV
+131 DAIDVDKLKDTASV

-199 AKLTVWRSLFY
+199 AKLAVWRALFY

-227 DPENDTLKKAVKA
+227 DPEGDTLKNAVKA
-240 LEKVRL
+240 IEKVRL
-246 IDPDE
+246 IDPNE
-251 GYYGFSVKS
+251 CYYGFSVKS

-325 SPGGSFHSNP
+325 SPGGSFYSNP

-362 YITSFNSIDKIVVLS
+362 YITSFNSIDKIVALS

-387 VKKSGEFK
+387 VKKGGEFK

-431 VAIKVILK
+431 VAINVILK

-504 LYLNQDA
+504 LYLNQEA

-545 ILENKGNVYTLNT
+545 ILGNKGNVYTLNT
-558 NFRSCQKII
+558 NYRSCQNII
-567 EGVNEIFE
+567 KGVNEIFY
-575 EYEDPKNQESAGD
+575 EYEEPKTQESSEG
-588 SSANKEN
+588 SFSN
-595 IESQNSAD
+595 IESQNSEE
-603 SLPEKKDHTA
+603 SLSEKKVQID
-613 YQYVE
+613 YPYVKN
-618 HPFDYYKNSEEKH
+618 PFDYYNNSGKEGY
-631 LDSKIQFERVNCSDK
+631 LDSKIHFEPVNFSDK
-646 PNSVRFY
+646 ANSVRFY
-653 FKDDSSKEIPICN
+653 FKDDSSKKIPICN
-666 YIREVSFADSQEKT
+666 YIREVSFADSQEKP

-705 IFEKGEERDVKPSDI
+705 IFENGEERDVKPSDI

-725 DAKENRFIQ
+725 DAKENSFIQ
-734 DALKKLSIQSVYFS
+734 DALKKQSIQSVYFS
-748 DRESVLNSEKNDK
+748 DKESVINSEDKNYN
-761 ITASEEA
+761 ITVTEEA
-768 TNIIYL
+768 ANVIYL
-774 MEAMCDNTNSPKVN
+774 MEAMCDSTNSPKVN

-809 DKLDTE
+809 DKLDSE
-815 ITLLRACRESWE
+815 ITLLRVCRDSWE

-868 QSVNSKVVGSNAQ
+868 QSVNSKVTGSNAQ

-888 VLNNKGELSEDIT
+888 VLNNKGELSEDVT

-949 PDSKK
+949 PDSKQ
-954 VSYAL
+954 VCYAL
-959 DRDNKIKGKSV
+959 DRENKINGKTV

-998 ISLPSCISLNGKTYQ
+998 ITLPSCVSLEMKPYQ
-1013 SPLKKLISI
+1013 SPLKKLISL

-1035 SKRATKKSKD
+1035 SKRTTKKSKD
-1045 KEVGIDTTKDV
+1045 KEVEIDTTKDV
-1056 VVNDPPKTQLK
+1056 VVADPQPTLK
-1067 AVENPDLFKK
+1067 AVENPELFKK
-1077 LETVELDECVELQ
+1077 LETVELDESIKVQ
-1090 NSISQEGEVSSLDKG
+1090 NSISQDCSVSSLDKG
-1105 SVDNSFTVTSYSA
+1105 AVDNSFTVTSYSA

-1130 SVDEKETSVEDG
+1130 SADEKETSVEDG

-1166 LHKIMEIVLA
+1166 LHKLMEIVLA
-1176 KDDVDK
+1176 KDDVVK
-1182 TDKDSLYNFVNSQ
+1182 ADKDSLYNFVNSQ

-1204 SKSGDDE
+1204 SKPGDDE
-1211 DAKNEKIVALS
+1211 DTKNEKIVALS
-1222 SWLYDILNANLLPK
+1222 QWLYDILNANLLPK
-1236 AKDGDQVKL
+1236 AKDGNQVKL

-1279 ESEVKAFEM
+1279 ESEVKAFE
-1288 LSVPELPDLKKS
+1288 LTSIPELPDLKKS
-1300 NFKGYMNGSLDL
+1300 NFKGFMNGSLDL
-1312 VAKFDT
+1312 VAKFVT

-1323 FYMIDYKSNYLGNS
+1323 FYMIDYKSNYLENS
-1337 FSQYTQ
+1337 YSRYTQ

-1360 FYSLALYRFLKTTLP
+1360 FYSLALYRFLKTSLP
-1375 NFSYEKDF
+1375 NFSYENDF

-1392 GMNSFDTK
+1392 GMNSFDAR
-1400 SPGQFYVKPSEALI
+1400 SSGQFYVKPSEALI
-1414 DRLDRLFK
+1414 ERLDKLFN
-1422 GINDRTANNSDAGE
+1422 GINEDTADNSDEGE